1 MKKTTRTLLALL
13 AVLVLLMSLPVS
25 VFAAKGDWV
34 KLQIDLSDCPVSFSG
49 TKDCDSE
56 STPYTAQANT
66 INTIEFEVG
75 GSYDFL
81 TLTLEQD
88 STNPVR
94 EWEVNGT
101 KYDSL
106 LDYTEDENDG
116 EVIYLYIDGMS
127 LIITTEH
134 IVFEAGGDL
143 SLSTTE
149 WTIKPIVAASSEIE
163 AMVKTNDPNQG
174 SVIAVKQAAE
184 NTYELKATANPG
196 YSFDHWVAASTQEEI
211 TQNPYTVTLTASEIY
226 TAYFHEW
233 KQPAVSSDPVGLVP
247 EDVTDAVKA
256 TRKWDDT
263 WTLTAYGSELDGKH
277 YVFSYWSCDED
288 NSFKSEKNP
297 LDMVVTEDRHYVAHY
312 LPCRI
317 TGLTGISAGGSS
329 DWATTE
335 KGSRPLIAGTS
346 VKVAVQYTDNGK
358 IPHSWIKLYAGSE
371 EDIKA
376 GTAKLLAQ
384 REGQDGE
391 RDAAF
396 DERENAKL
404 TVDTWPEGVTQI
416 TAFAQT
422 DDCEAHYF
430 TIDVQT
436 APGAEG
442 IPMSYLTTPRNC
454 RTSSSDPGPYNPDIY
469 GATAVQNAETGE
481 MELYVAGIG
490 GVYQYVGSNGDTDFV
505 RMPGME
511 DLNTSGDNLALV
523 SVALGVGGTAD
534 DLTSLVKV
542 YHSLGGDQGGTVSY
556 EVRWYNAAAGKWE
569 TKNTVPS
576 DKTPSTNGAVNKVL
590 ILSSDEIWTQNAYYD
605 GVGWTLHGL
614 SFDTFEKVNSTTAYA
629 TATNGTVYKLNAER
643 NGVSDSWT
651 QVDLG
656 GKLLGS
662 RYDGALAVKL
672 TSGGY
677 AILNAGGT
685 TTATYPEIAPDIF
698 GDVWTQDGVFKPHT
712 SGASIV
718 ETVGFGGDGN
728 VYALVRGTGRNY
740 VVRADESG
748 WTLMDT
754 VEAFDVG
761 GTNEME
767 KRPTTPTYIASLG
780 EGVSLFYGSKGS
792 LYLQAQNYTVTF
804 NSNGG
809 SAVSSITGQAWS
821 SFVMPIPTKSGMS
834 FAGWYTDEGL
844 TRLYTNPVIPAANL
858 TLYAKWT
865 ETSADRWAEDREK
878 ALKQLDN
885 ALERMDK
892 GDYSDANW
900 QRVLVEYENGK
911 YAIAIADP
919 QPASEDVSVINKA
932 VQDTI
937 YAALNTAI
945 DRMNAIPVLVLPPID
960 VVVSM
965 DAQTIGLGYM
975 IKPTIVHTTKYT
987 QASVVITDMIK
998 QNIREKYGLT
1008 LDGYATY
1015 HESEPAGT
1023 YAYMNTGT
1031 TRTDFYLAQV
1041 YWPNQTNAQIAQ
1053 YILDVCGDKISE
1065 TQVESDKQGRYLG
1078 EFDYYNMSGW
1088 MYSISDWRDSET
1100 LPSFPG
1106 VGAAGWRM
1114 RDGEVMRWQFTV
1126 YGYGSDLNA
1135 DNSAWGSASITGDS
1149 GDKTALTYKIAQMR
1163 EEYKDASADKTYKSG
1178 DDKLETSRIYM
1189 NVFDDV
1195 LCDPLANQAKLDAA
1209 VADLDLVAAEL
1220 ENADALTAVTDKIL
1234 AIGTVK
1240 LENGKLVKDGEVT
1253 AESGPKIEEA
1263 RKAYDALTEEQKKL
1277 FGKAYPEY
1285 LEALEAAEKAYEQI
1299 KDTEAAKK
1307 AAAEVD
1313 AMIDALPD
1321 PDDITLRDKAAIDA
1335 AMKAYEDLSEAAKGY
1350 VKNHD
1355 KLVACKEAYDKLND
1369 KPNPPTPPTP
1379 PTPSKPATPS
1389 KPKDDKPTTGSSFTD
1404 VPAGSWYADAVNYVS
1419 DKGLMNGTS
1428 KNSFSPN
1435 ATTTRGMIVTIL
1447 ARVEGVNTNGTP
1459 WYAAGQKWA
1468 MDNGISD
1475 GTNMTGEVTREQLA
1489 AILYRYAK
1497 LKGYDTSKSNKLDS
1511 FKDADKVSS
1520 WAVEAMQWANAE
1532 SLINGKSNSMLDPQ
1546 GKATRAETA
1555 AILMR
1560 FMQNI
1565 AK

>member
-1 MKKTTRTLLALL
+1 MPTT
-13 AVLVLLMSLPVS
+13 
-25 VFAAKGDWV
+25 
-34 KLQIDLSDCPVSFSG
+34 Q
-49 TKDCDSE
+49 
-56 STPYTAQANT
+56 
-66 INTIEFEVG
+66 
-75 GSYDFL
+75 
-81 TLTLEQD
+81 
-88 STNPVR
+88 
-94 EWEVNGT
+94 WEVNGEIYSIPEGKTSFT
-101 KYDSL
+101 KDFGDPYYVTISIRPTFFRMNI
-106 LDYTEDENDG
+106 DYPGMDE
-116 EVIYLYIDGMS
+116 
-127 LIITTEH
+127 
-134 IVFEAGGDL
+134 
-143 SLSTTE
+143 E
-149 WTIKPIVAASSEIE
+149 WTVRPIVAQDGFSATVDVADKE
-163 AMVKTNDPNQG
+163 QG
-174 SVIAVKQAAE
+174 SAIAVKNATNE
-184 NTYELKATANPG
+184 FELKATANPG
-196 YSFDHWVAASTQEEI
+196 YSFDYWLVKSDSSKI
-211 TQNPYTVTLTASEIY
+211 TENPKTVTLTADETY
-226 TAYFHEW
+226 TAYFRTW
-233 KQPAVSSDPVGLVP
+233 KQATVSSEPEGLTSGT
-247 EDVTDAVKA
+247 DTDLVTAA
-256 TRKWDDT
+256 RKWDDT
-263 WTLTAYGSELDGKH
+263 WMLLANNAVLAGRN

-288 NSFKSEKNP
+288 SSFKSEKNP
-297 LDMVVTEDRHYVAHY
+297 LEVTLTEDRHYVAHY
-312 LPCRI
+312 LPWQI
-317 TGLTGISAGGSS
+317 TGISGMSAGGGS
-329 DWATTE
+329 WMAKTE
-335 KGSRPLIAGTS
+335 TGNRPLIAGTG
-346 VKVAVQYTDNGK
+346 VTVDVDYDENITDVWL
-358 IPHSWIKLYAGSE
+358 PHSTIELYSGDEAAV
-371 EDIKA
+371 KA
-376 GTAKLLAQ
+376 GTATLLAK
-384 REGQDGE
+384 REGQGD
-391 RDAAF
+391 RDRNTAF
-396 DERENAKL
+396 DGGHA
-404 TVDTWPEGVTQI
+404 TIIVDPWPADVTQI
-416 TAFAQT
+416 TAVAYT
-422 DDCEAHYF
+422 DDCDKHYC
-430 TIDVQT
+430 TLNVQT
-436 APGAEG
+436 GYGAEG
-442 IPMSYLTTPRNC
+442 LNLSYLTSPRNC
-454 RTSSSDPGPYNPDIY
+454 RTSAADPGPYNPDIY
-469 GATAVQNAETGE
+469 DAAAVQNAETGE

-490 GVYQYVGSNGDTDFV
+490 GVYQYVGSNGTTDFV

-511 DLNTSGDNLALV
+511 DLNTSGDNLSLV
-523 SVALGVGGTAD
+523 SVALGVGGTSD

-542 YHSLGGDQGGTVSY
+542 FHSLGGDQGGTVSY
-556 EVRWYNAAAGKWE
+556 EVRWYSAKEGKWI
-569 TKNTVPS
+569 TVNSLPK
-576 DKTPSTNGAVNKVL
+576 DKYPSTNGAANKVL
-590 ILSSDEIWTQNAYYD
+590 ILSSEEIWTQNAYYD
-605 GVGWTLHGL
+605 GVNWTLHGL
-614 SFDTFEKVNSTTAYA
+614 SFDTFEKVNPTTAYA

-643 NGVSDSWT
+643 SGVSDSWT
-651 QVDLG
+651 PVDLG

-677 AILNAGGT
+677 AILNADGKT
-685 TTATYPEIAPDIF
+685 AATYPEITKDIF
-698 GDVWTQDGVFKPHT
+698 GDTWTKDGVFKPATYGESFVH
-712 SGASIV
+712 
-718 ETVGFGGDGN
+718 TVGFGGDGK
-728 VYALVRGTGRNY
+728 VYALIQGSGRNY

-809 SAVSSITGQAWS
+809 SAVNSISGQAWS

-945 DRMNAIPVLVLPPID
+945 DRMNAIPVLVLPPIV

-1088 MYSISDWRDSET
+1088 MYSVSNIGDSK

-1135 DNSAWGSASITGDS
+1135 DNSEWGSTSITGDS

-1285 LEALEAAEKAYEQI
+1285 LEALEAAEKAYEQV

-1321 PDDITLRDKAAIDA
+1321 PDKITLDDKDAIDA

-1369 KPNPPTPPTP
+1369 KPNPPTPV
-1379 PTPSKPATPS
+1379 TPSKPTTPS

-1419 DKGLMNGTS
+1419 EKGLMNGTS
-1428 KNSFSPN
+1428 KNGFSPN

-1475 GTNMTGEVTREQLA
+1475 GTNMVGEVTREQLA

-1532 SLINGKSNSMLDPQ
+1532 GLINGKSNSMLDPQ

-1560 FMQNI
+1560 FMENI

>member
-1 MKKTTRTLLALL
+1 MVNACAEDVSGDNLKIIVDLRNYNGTVSGEWKDSNGNIFSIQSGMRNEILLTTDTRFSKKYKAVITLEDVTSLYDWSVIGAIDGRLKKSATQTEVVSNTVNGGKKDWSFVVLKGNQITFDLQQSDVKTLITRDNWGGRTL
-13 AVLVLLMSLPVS
+13 
-25 VFAAKGDWV
+25 
-34 KLQIDLSDCPVSFSG
+34 
-49 TKDCDSE
+49 
-56 STPYTAQANT
+56 T
-66 INTIEFEVG
+66 II
-75 GSYDFL
+75 
-81 TLTLEQD
+81 
-88 STNPVR
+88 P
-94 EWEVNGT
+94 
-101 KYDSL
+101 
-106 LDYTEDENDG
+106 
-116 EVIYLYIDGMS
+116 
-127 LIITTEH
+127 
-134 IVFEAGGDL
+134 VFEA
-143 SLSTTE
+143 STYIAE
-149 WTIKPIVAASSEIE
+149 ASSNNAE
-163 AMVKTNDPNQG
+163 MG
-174 SVIAVKQAAE
+174 SAYAYAAGTV
-184 NTYELKATANPG
+184 NTYLLYAEPKEECTFEYWLKDGEPIDNKITEQT
-196 YSFDHWVAASTQEEI
+196 HEI
-211 TQNPYTVTLTASEIY
+211 TITENSHY
-226 TAYFHEW
+226 TAYFRKAYRPEVSLSPENVASVSAEW
-233 KQPAVSSDPVGLVP
+233 VVN
-247 EDVTDAVKA
+247 
-256 TRKWDDT
+256 DT
-263 WTLTAYGSELDGKH
+263 WRLTAAASQQDYS
-277 YVFSYWSCDED
+277 FSNWSCDED
-288 NSFKSEKNP
+288 SSFRSNAQQTY
-297 LDMVVTEDRHYVAHY
+297 VTLRQDEQHYVAHY
-312 LPCRI
+312 LPYQI
-317 TGLTGISAGGSS
+317 TGISGMSAGGGS
-329 DWATTE
+329 WQAKNE
-335 KGSRPLIAGTS
+335 IGSRPLIVGTG
-346 VKVAVQYTDNGK
+346 VQVDVDYDENTTDPWL
-358 IPHSWIKLYAGSE
+358 PHSTIELYSGDEAAV
-371 EDIKA
+371 KA
-376 GTAKLLAQ
+376 GTATLLAK
-384 REGQDGE
+384 REGQGD
-391 RDAAF
+391 RDRNTAF
-396 DERENAKL
+396 DGGHATI
-404 TVDTWPEGVTQI
+404 TVDPWPADVTQI
-416 TAFAQT
+416 TAVAYT
-422 DDCEAHYF
+422 DDCDKHYC
-430 TIDVQT
+430 TLNVQT
-436 APGAEG
+436 GYGADG
-442 IPMSYLTTPRNC
+442 MDLSYLTSPRNC
-454 RTSSSDPGPYNPDIY
+454 RTSSADPGPYNPDIY
-469 GATAVQNAETGE
+469 DATAVQNAETGA

-490 GVYQYVGSNGDTDFV
+490 GVYQYVGSNGTTDFV

-511 DLNTSGDNLALV
+511 DLNVSGDTLSLV
-523 SVALGVGGTAD
+523 SVALGVGGTSD

-542 YHSLGGDQGGTVSY
+542 YHSLGGDQGGTTTY
-556 EVRWYNAAAGKWE
+556 EVRWYDAAEGKWV
-569 TKNTVPS
+569 TKNTIPK
-576 DKTPSTNGAVNKVL
+576 DKAPSTNGEANKVL

-605 GVGWTLHGL
+605 GVEWTLHGL
-614 SFDTFEKVNSTTAYA
+614 GFDTFEKVNEATAYA
-629 TATNGTVYKLNAER
+629 TATNGTVYKLNAVR
-643 NGVSDSWT
+643 SGVSDAWT

-677 AILNAGGT
+677 AILNADSST
-685 TTATYPEIAPDIF
+685 AATYPEITKDIF
-698 GDVWTQDGVFKPHT
+698 GDTWTKDGVFKPATYGESFVH
-712 SGASIV
+712 
-718 ETVGFGGDGN
+718 TVGFGGDGN
-728 VYALVRGTGRNY
+728 VYALIQGSGRNY

-767 KRPTTPTYIASLG
+767 KRPATPTYIANLG
-780 EGVSLFYGSKGS
+780 EGVSLFFGDKGS
-792 LYLQAQNYTVTF
+792 LYLHAQDFTVTF

-809 SAVSSITGQAWS
+809 SAVASITGQAWS
-821 SFVMPIPTKSGMS
+821 SFVMPIPAKSGMS
-834 FAGWYTDEGL
+834 FAGWYTDAGL
-844 TRLYTNPVIPAANL
+844 TKLYANPVIPAADL
-858 TLYAKWT
+858 VLYAKWT

-878 ALKQLDN
+878 ALEQLDK
-885 ALERMDK
+885 ALARMDEK
-892 GDYSDANW
+892 DYSEANW
-900 QRVLVEYENGK
+900 QRVLTEYENGK

-919 QPASEDVSVINKA
+919 QPASEDISAINKA

-945 DRMNAIPVLVLPPID
+945 DRMNAIPVLVLGPID

-965 DAQTIGLGYM
+965 DAQTLGLGYM

-987 QASVVITDMIK
+987 LASKVITDAIV
-998 QNIREKYGLT
+998 QNIKEKYGLD
-1008 LDGYATY
+1008 LKGYTVK
-1015 HESEPAGT
+1015 HVSEPEGN
-1023 YAYMNTGT
+1023 YAYMNTGSVLSG
-1031 TRTDFYLAQV
+1031 FYLAQV
-1041 YWPNQTNAQIAQ
+1041 YWPNQQNAKIAQ
-1053 YILDVCGDKISE
+1053 YILDVCGDKIDWD
-1065 TQVESDKQGRYLG
+1065 QVETDKTGKYLG

-1106 VGAAGWRM
+1106 VGAAGWRL

-1135 DNSAWGSASITGDS
+1135 DNSEWGSASITGDS

-1163 EEYKDASADKTYKSG
+1163 EEYKDKNGSYKAG
-1178 DDKLETSRIYM
+1178 DDELETSRIYV
-1189 NVFDDV
+1189 NVFDGV

-1220 ENADALTAVTDKIL
+1220 ANADKLTEVTDKIL

-1277 FGKAYPEY
+1277 FNKAYPEY
-1285 LEALEAAEKAYEQI
+1285 LEALEAAEKAYEQV
-1299 KDTEAAKK
+1299 KDEEAAKK

-1313 AMIDALPD
+1313 AMINALPD
-1321 PDDITLRDKAAIDA
+1321 PDDITLDDKDAIDA

-1379 PTPSKPATPS
+1379 PTPSKPTTPS

-1404 VPAGSWYADAVNYVS
+1404 VPSGSWYEDAVNYVS
-1419 DKGLMNGTS
+1419 EKGLMNGTS
-1428 KNSFSPN
+1428 KNGFSPN

-1497 LKGYDTSKSNKLDS
+1497 LKGYDTTKSNKLDS

-1532 SLINGKSNSMLDPQ
+1532 GLINGKGNSMLDPQ

-1560 FMQNI
+1560 FMENI

>member
-1 MKKTTRTLLALL
+1 MKSKR
-13 AVLVLLMSLPVS
+13 VFVLLMVIILLAAFSIPVLAYS
-25 VFAAKGDWV
+25 TTV
-34 KLQIDLSDCPVSFSG
+34 KVTLELTGYS
-49 TKDCDSE
+49 KDMTVTEKVTPDGA
-56 STPYTAQANT
+56 STTTQNSTVAANT
-66 INTIEFEVG
+66 SATWNYNADDEVILTITPSAEMP
-75 GSYDFL
+75 
-81 TLTLEQD
+81 TTQ
-88 STNPVR
+88 
-94 EWEVNGT
+94 WEVNGEIYSIPEGKTSFT
-101 KYDSL
+101 KDFGDPYYVTISIRPTFFRMNIN
-106 LDYTEDENDG
+106 YPGMDE
-116 EVIYLYIDGMS
+116 
-127 LIITTEH
+127 
-134 IVFEAGGDL
+134 
-143 SLSTTE
+143 E
-149 WTIKPIVAASSEIE
+149 WTVRPIVAQDGFSATVDVADKE
-163 AMVKTNDPNQG
+163 QG
-174 SVIAVKQAAE
+174 SAIAVKNATNE
-184 NTYELKATANPG
+184 FELKATANPG
-196 YSFDHWVAASTQEEI
+196 YSFDYWLVKSDSSKI
-211 TQNPYTVTLTASEIY
+211 TENPKTVTLTADETY
-226 TAYFHEW
+226 TAYFRTW
-233 KQPAVSSDPVGLVP
+233 KQATVSSEPEGLTSGT
-247 EDVTDAVKA
+247 DTDLVTAA
-256 TRKWDDT
+256 RKWDDT
-263 WTLTAYGSELDGKH
+263 WMLRANNAVLAGRN

-288 NSFKSEKNP
+288 SSFKSEKNP
-297 LDMVVTEDRHYVAHY
+297 LEVTLTEDRHYVAHY
-312 LPCRI
+312 LPWQI
-317 TGLTGISAGGSS
+317 TGISGMSAGGGS
-329 DWATTE
+329 WMAKTE
-335 KGSRPLIAGTS
+335 TGSRPLIAGTG
-346 VKVAVQYTDNGK
+346 VTVDVDYDENITDVWL
-358 IPHSWIKLYAGSE
+358 PHSTIELYSGDEAAV
-371 EDIKA
+371 KA
-376 GTAKLLAQ
+376 GTATLLAK
-384 REGQDGE
+384 REGQGD
-391 RDAAF
+391 RDRNTAF
-396 DERENAKL
+396 DGGHA
-404 TVDTWPEGVTQI
+404 TIIVDPWPADVTQI
-416 TAFAQT
+416 TAVAYT
-422 DDCEAHYF
+422 DDCDKHYC
-430 TIDVQT
+430 TLNVQT
-436 APGAEG
+436 GCGAEG
-442 IPMSYLTTPRNC
+442 LNLSYLTSPRNC
-454 RTSSSDPGPYNPDIY
+454 RTSAADPGPYNPDIY
-469 GATAVQNAETGE
+469 DAAAVQNAKTGE

-490 GVYQYVGSNGDTDFV
+490 GVYQYVGSNGTTDFV

-511 DLNTSGDNLALV
+511 DLNTSGDNLSLV
-523 SVALGVGGTAD
+523 SVALGVGGTSD

-542 YHSLGGDQGGTVSY
+542 FHSLGGDQGGTVSY
-556 EVRWYNAAAGKWE
+556 EVRWYSAEEGKWI
-569 TKNTVPS
+569 TVNSLPK
-576 DKTPSTNGAVNKVL
+576 DKYPSTNGAANKVL
-590 ILSSDEIWTQNAYYD
+590 ILSSEEIWTQNAYYD
-605 GVGWTLHGL
+605 GVNWTLHGL

-651 QVDLG
+651 PVDLG

-677 AILNAGGT
+677 AILNADGKT
-685 TTATYPEIAPDIF
+685 AATYPEITKDIF
-698 GDVWTQDGVFKPHT
+698 GDTWTKDGVFKPATYGESFVH
-712 SGASIV
+712 
-718 ETVGFGGDGN
+718 TVGFGGDGK
-728 VYALVRGTGRNY
+728 VYALIQGSGRNY

-767 KRPTTPTYIASLG
+767 KRPTTPTNIASLG

-809 SAVSSITGQAWS
+809 SAVNSISGQAWS
-821 SFVMPIPTKSGMS
+821 SFVMPIPTKSSMS
-834 FAGWYTDEGL
+834 FAGWYTDESL

-1065 TQVESDKQGRYLG
+1065 TQVESDKQGKYLG

-1088 MYSISDWRDSET
+1088 MYSVSNIGDSK

-1135 DNSAWGSASITGDS
+1135 DNSEWGSTSITGDS

-1189 NVFDDV
+1189 NVFDGV

-1263 RKAYDALTEEQKKL
+1263 RKAYAALNEEQKKL

-1285 LEALEAAEKAYEQI
+1285 LEALEAAEKAYEQV
-1299 KDTEAAKK
+1299 KDEEAAKA

-1321 PDDITLRDKAAIDA
+1321 PDDITLDDKDAIDA
-1335 AMKAYEDLSEAAKGY
+1335 AMKAYDDLSEAAKGY

-1369 KPNPPTPPTP
+1369 KPNPPTPV
-1379 PTPSKPATPS
+1379 TPSKPTTPS
-1389 KPKDDKPTTGSSFTD
+1389 KPKDDKPTTGASFTD
-1404 VPAGSWYADAVNYVS
+1404 VPSGSWYADAVNYVS
-1419 DKGLMNGTS
+1419 EKGLMNGTS

-1532 SLINGKSNSMLDPQ
+1532 GLINGKGNSMLDPQ

-1560 FMQNI
+1560 FMENI

>member
-1 MKKTTRTLLALL
+1 MWKRTIALLLSALLICTILPLSVYAANDPNSLTIDLTDYSEDISGQETIGGTDTTDFTIAAGKSKVFSYEYAKKSRVITLTPNAAKPVQKWDINGTEYSYTDSGGTSYYFQSDDKKVSITITATLLRFTFFNKA
-13 AVLVLLMSLPVS
+13 
-25 VFAAKGDWV
+25 
-34 KLQIDLSDCPVSFSG
+34 SG
-49 TKDCDSE
+49 H
-56 STPYTAQANT
+56 N
-66 INTIEFEVG
+66 
-75 GSYDFL
+75 
-81 TLTLEQD
+81 
-88 STNPVR
+88 
-94 EWEVNGT
+94 
-101 KYDSL
+101 
-106 LDYTEDENDG
+106 
-116 EVIYLYIDGMS
+116 
-127 LIITTEH
+127 
-134 IVFEAGGDL
+134 
-143 SLSTTE
+143 
-149 WTIKPIVAASSEIE
+149 WTIKPIETQSGFTATVEVAD
-163 AMVKTNDPNQG
+163 KTQG
-174 SVIAVKQAAE
+174 SAAKAE
-184 NTYELKATANPG
+184 KETNKFELKATAESG
-196 YSFDHWVAASTQEEI
+196 YSFDYWLVKSDGSKI
-211 TQNPYTVTLTASEIY
+211 TENPCEVTLTADEIY
-226 TAYFHEW
+226 TAYFHTW
-233 KQPAVSSDPVGLVP
+233 KQATAASEPGGLTSGT
-247 EDVTDAVKA
+247 DTDLVTA

-263 WTLTAYGSELDGKH
+263 WTLQAKGEAKLDGEK
-277 YVFSYWSCDED
+277 YVFTYWSCDED
-288 NSFKSEKNP
+288 SSFKSEENP
-297 LDMVVTEDRHYVAHY
+297 LNVTLTEDRHYVAHY
-312 LPCRI
+312 LPPQIMGI
-317 TGLTGISAGGSS
+317 TGMSAGGGS
-329 DWATTE
+329 WMAKTE
-335 KGSRPLIAGTS
+335 TGSRPLIAGTG
-346 VKVAVQYTDNGK
+346 VTVDVDYDENITDVWL
-358 IPHSWIKLYAGSE
+358 PHSTIELYSGDEAAV
-371 EDIKA
+371 KA
-376 GTAKLLAQ
+376 GTATLLAK
-384 REGQDGE
+384 REGQGD
-391 RDAAF
+391 RDRNTAF
-396 DERENAKL
+396 DGGHA
-404 TVDTWPEGVTQI
+404 TIIVDPWPADVTQI
-416 TAFAQT
+416 TAVAYT
-422 DDCEAHYF
+422 DDCDKHYC
-430 TIDVQT
+430 TLNVQT
-436 APGAEG
+436 GYGAEG
-442 IPMSYLTTPRNC
+442 LNLSYLTSPRNC
-454 RTSSSDPGPYNPDIY
+454 RTSAADPGPYNPDIY
-469 GATAVQNAETGE
+469 DAAAVQNAKTGE

-490 GVYQYVGSNGDTDFV
+490 GVYQYVGSSGTTDFV

-511 DLNTSGDNLALV
+511 DLNTSGDNLSLV
-523 SVALGVGGTAD
+523 SVALGVGGAAD

-542 YHSLGGDQGGTVSY
+542 FHSLGGDQGGTVSY
-556 EVRWYNAAAGKWE
+556 EVRWYSAEEGKWI
-569 TKNTVPS
+569 TVNSLPK
-576 DKTPSTNGAVNKVL
+576 DKYPSTNGAANKVL
-590 ILSSDEIWTQNAYYD
+590 ILSSEEIWTQNAYYD
-605 GVGWTLHGL
+605 GVNWTLHGL

-651 QVDLG
+651 PVDLG

-677 AILNAGGT
+677 AILNADGT
-685 TTATYPEIAPDIF
+685 PAATYPEITKDIF
-698 GDVWTQDGVFKPHT
+698 GDTWTKDGVFKPATYGESFVH
-712 SGASIV
+712 
-718 ETVGFGGDGN
+718 TVGFGGDGK
-728 VYALVRGTGRNY
+728 VYALIQGSGRNY

-767 KRPTTPTYIASLG
+767 KRPATPTYIANLG
-780 EGVSLFYGSKGS
+780 EGVSLFFGDKGS
-792 LYLQAQNYTVTF
+792 LYLHAQDFTVTF

-809 SAVSSITGQAWS
+809 SAVASITGQAWS

-834 FAGWYTDEGL
+834 FAGWYTDAGL
-844 TRLYTNPVIPAANL
+844 TKLYANPVIPAADL
-858 TLYAKWT
+858 VLYAKWT

-878 ALKQLDN
+878 ALKQLDD
-885 ALERMDK
+885 ALSRMEQT
-892 GDYSDANW
+892 DYSEANW

-919 QPASEDVSVINKA
+919 QPASEDVSDINKA

-945 DRMNAIPVLVLPPID
+945 DRMNAIPVLNLPPID

-987 QASVVITDMIK
+987 KASEVITDAIVENIK
-998 QNIREKYGLT
+998 TKYGLD
-1008 LDGYATY
+1008 LKGYVTK

-1023 YAYMNTGT
+1023 YAYMNTGSVLS
-1031 TRTDFYLAQV
+1031 DFYLAQV
-1041 YWPNQTNAQIAQ
+1041 YWPNQQNAKIAQ
-1053 YILDVCGDKISE
+1053 YILDVCNDKIDWD
-1065 TQVESDKQGRYLG
+1065 QVEKDKTGKYLG

-1163 EEYKDASADKTYKSG
+1163 EEYKEASADKTYKSG

-1189 NVFDDV
+1189 NVFDGV

-1285 LEALEAAEKAYEQI
+1285 LEALEAAEKAYEQV
-1299 KDTEAAKK
+1299 KDEEAAKA
-1307 AAAEVD
+1307 AAAEVE
-1313 AMIDALPD
+1313 ALIDALPD
-1321 PDDITLRDKAAIDA
+1321 PDDITFDDKDAIDA
-1335 AMKAYEDLSEAAKGY
+1335 AMKAYEDLSDTAKGY
-1350 VKNHD
+1350 VENHD

-1379 PTPSKPATPS
+1379 PTPSKPTTPS

-1404 VPAGSWYADAVNYVS
+1404 VPAGSWYEDAVNYVS
-1419 DKGLMNGTS
+1419 EKGLMNGTS
-1428 KNSFSPN
+1428 KNGFSPN

-1475 GTNMTGEVTREQLA
+1475 GTNMVGEVTREQLA

-1560 FMQNI
+1560 FMENI

>member
-1 MKKTTRTLLALL
+1 MENPHK
-13 AVLVLLMSLPVS
+13 
-25 VFAAKGDWV
+25 V
-34 KLQIDLSDCPVSFSG
+34 KL
-49 TKDCDSE
+49 
-56 STPYTAQANT
+56 
-66 INTIEFEVG
+66 
-75 GSYDFL
+75 
-81 TLTLEQD
+81 
-88 STNPVR
+88 
-94 EWEVNGT
+94 
-101 KYDSL
+101 
-106 LDYTEDENDG
+106 
-116 EVIYLYIDGMS
+116 
-127 LIITTEH
+127 TT
-134 IVFEAGGDL
+134 D
-143 SLSTTE
+143 
-149 WTIKPIVAASSEIE
+149 
-163 AMVKTNDPNQG
+163 
-174 SVIAVKQAAE
+174 
-184 NTYELKATANPG
+184 
-196 YSFDHWVAASTQEEI
+196 
-211 TQNPYTVTLTASEIY
+211 EIY
-226 TAYFHEW
+226 TVYFREW
-233 KQPAVSSDPVGLVP
+233 KQALVSSEPEGLTTSDTTPV
-247 EDVTDAVKA
+247 VTA
-256 TRKWDDT
+256 TRKLDDT
-263 WTLTAYGSELDGKH
+263 WTLAANSATDYA
-277 YVFSYWSCDED
+277 FSHWSCEED
-288 NSFKSEKNP
+288 TSFTSDRST
-297 LDMVVTEDRHYVAHY
+297 LDVTLTEDRHYVAHY
-312 LPCRI
+312 LPWQI
-317 TGLTGISAGGSS
+317 TGISGMSAGGGS
-329 DWATTE
+329 WMAKTE
-335 KGSRPLIAGTS
+335 TGNRPLIAGTG
-346 VKVAVQYTDNGK
+346 VQVDVDYDENITDVWL
-358 IPHSWIKLYAGSE
+358 PHSTIELYSGDEAAV
-371 EDIKA
+371 KA
-376 GTAKLLAQ
+376 GTATLLAK
-384 REGQDGE
+384 REGQGD
-391 RDAAF
+391 RDRNTAF
-396 DERENAKL
+396 DGGHATI
-404 TVDTWPEGVTQI
+404 TVDPWPADVTQI
-416 TAFAQT
+416 TAVAYT
-422 DDCEAHYF
+422 DDCDKHYC
-430 TIDVQT
+430 TLNVQT
-436 APGAEG
+436 GYGADG
-442 IPMSYLTTPRNC
+442 MDLSYLTSPRNC
-454 RTSSSDPGPYNPDIY
+454 RTSSADPGPYNPDIY
-469 GATAVQNAETGE
+469 DAAAVQNAETGA

-490 GVYQYVGSNGDTDFV
+490 GVYQYVGSNGTTDFV

-511 DLNTSGDNLALV
+511 DLNVSGDTLSLV
-523 SVALGVGGTAD
+523 SVALGVGGTSN

-542 YHSLGGDQGGTVSY
+542 YHSLGGDQGGTTAY
-556 EVRWYNAAAGKWE
+556 EVRWYNTAEGKWE
-569 TKNTVPS
+569 TKNTIPK
-576 DKTPSTNGAVNKVL
+576 DKAPSTNGEANKVL

-605 GVGWTLHGL
+605 GVKWTLHGL
-614 SFDTFEKVNSTTAYA
+614 GFDTFEKVNSTTAYA
-629 TATNGTVYKLNAER
+629 TATNGTVYKLNAVR
-643 NGVSDSWT
+643 SGISDAWT

-656 GKLLGS
+656 GKLLSS

-677 AILNAGGT
+677 AILNADGT
-685 TTATYPEIAPDIF
+685 TAATYPEITKDIF
-698 GDVWTQDGVFKPHT
+698 GDTWTKDGVFKPATYSESFVH
-712 SGASIV
+712 
-718 ETVGFGGDGN
+718 TVGFGGDGK
-728 VYALVRGTGRNY
+728 VYALIQGSGRNY

-754 VEAFDVG
+754 VEAFDLG

-780 EGVSLFYGSKGS
+780 EGVSLLFGDKGS
-792 LYLQAQNYTVTF
+792 LYLHAQDYTVTF

-809 SAVSSITGQAWS
+809 SAVNSISGQAWS

-1031 TRTDFYLAQV
+1031 TRADFYLAQV

-1065 TQVESDKQGRYLG
+1065 TQVESDKQGKYLG

-1088 MYSISDWRDSET
+1088 MYSVSNIGDSK

-1135 DNSAWGSASITGDS
+1135 DNSEWGSASITRDS

-1189 NVFDDV
+1189 NVFDGV

-1234 AIGTVK
+1234 AMGTVK

-1285 LEALEAAEKAYEQI
+1285 LEALETAEKAYEQI

-1307 AAAEVD
+1307 AAAEVE

-1321 PDDITLRDKAAIDA
+1321 PDKITLRDKAAIDA
-1335 AMKAYEDLSEAAKGY
+1335 AMKAYDDLSEAAKGY
-1350 VKNHD
+1350 VENHN

-1379 PTPSKPATPS
+1379 PTPSKPTTPS

-1404 VPAGSWYADAVNYVS
+1404 VPSGSWYADAANYVS
-1419 DKGLMNGTS
+1419 EKGLMNGTS
-1428 KNSFSPN
+1428 KNGFSPN

-1475 GTNMTGEVTREQLA
+1475 GTNMVGEVTREQLA

-1520 WAVEAMQWANAE
+1520 WGVEAMQWANAE

-1560 FMQNI
+1560 FMENI

>member
-1 MKKTTRTLLALL
+1 MWKRAISLIL
-13 AVLVLLMSLPVS
+13 AVLLICTIFPLSAYAANDPNSLT
-25 VFAAKGDWV
+25 
-34 KLQIDLSDCPVSFSG
+34 IDLTGYSEDISG
-49 TKDCDSE
+49 KETIGGTNTTDFTIAAGETKV
-56 STPYTAQANT
+56 
-66 INTIEFEVG
+66 F
-75 GSYDFL
+75 SYDYDKKKAREIRLTPDTAKPVQKWDINGSEYSYTDSGGTSYYFQSDDNKVSIQITATFL
-81 TLTLEQD
+81 SFTFYKRA
-88 STNPVR
+88 SGHN
-94 EWEVNGT
+94 
-101 KYDSL
+101 
-106 LDYTEDENDG
+106 
-116 EVIYLYIDGMS
+116 
-127 LIITTEH
+127 
-134 IVFEAGGDL
+134 
-143 SLSTTE
+143 
-149 WTIKPIVAASSEIE
+149 WTIKPIGTQSGFTATVDVAD
-163 AMVKTNDPNQG
+163 KTQG
-174 SVIAVKQAAE
+174 SATKVEKATSE
-184 NTYELKATANPG
+184 FELRATANLG
-196 YSFDHWVAASTQEEI
+196 YSFDYWLVKSDNSKI
-211 TQNPYTVTLTASEIY
+211 TENPHTVKLTADETY
-226 TAYFHEW
+226 TAYFREW
-233 KQPAVSSDPVGLVP
+233 KQATVSSEPEGLTSGT
-247 EDVTDAVKA
+247 DTDLVTA

-263 WTLTAYGSELDGKH
+263 WALEAKDEATLDGEK
-277 YVFSYWSCDED
+277 YVFTYWSCDEEP
-288 NSFKSEKNP
+288 SFKSDNFK
-297 LDMVVTEDRHYVAHY
+297 LDVTLTENRSYVAHY
-312 LPCRI
+312 LPPQIMDI
-317 TGLTGISAGGSS
+317 TGMSAGGGS
-329 DWATTE
+329 WMAKTE
-335 KGSRPLIAGTS
+335 EGSRPLIAGTS
-346 VKVAVQYTDNGK
+346 VTVAVEYDENVSDVSL
-358 IPHSWIKLYAGSE
+358 PHSTIELYSGDEAAV
-371 EDIKA
+371 KA
-376 GTAKLLAQ
+376 GTATLLAK
-384 REGQDGE
+384 REGEGDTVRE
-391 RDAAF
+391 TAF
-396 DERENAKL
+396 DGGRATIN
-404 TVDTWPEGVTQI
+404 VDPWPVDVTQI
-416 TAFAQT
+416 TAVAYT
-422 DDCEAHYF
+422 DDCDKHYC
-430 TIDVQT
+430 TLNVQT
-436 APGAEG
+436 GYGAEG
-442 IPMSYLTTPRNC
+442 LNLSYLTSPRNC
-454 RTSSSDPGPYNPDIY
+454 RTSSADPGPYNPDIY
-469 GATAVQNAETGE
+469 DATAVQNAETGA

-490 GVYQYVGSNGDTDFV
+490 GVYQYVGSNGTTDFV
-505 RMPGME
+505 RMAGME
-511 DLNTSGDNLALV
+511 DLNVSGDTLSLV
-523 SVALGVGGTAD
+523 SVALGVGGTSD

-542 YHSLGGDQGGTVSY
+542 YHSLGGDQGGTTSY
-556 EVRWYNAAAGKWE
+556 EVRWYNTAEGKWE
-569 TKNTVPS
+569 TKNTIPK
-576 DKTPSTNGAVNKVL
+576 DKAPSTNGEANKVL

-605 GVGWTLHGL
+605 GVEWTLHGL
-614 SFDTFEKVNSTTAYA
+614 DFDTFEKVNSTTAYA
-629 TATNGTVYKLNAER
+629 TATNGTVYKLNAVR
-643 NGVSDSWT
+643 SGVSDSWT

-677 AILNAGGT
+677 AILNADGT
-685 TTATYPEIAPDIF
+685 TAATYPEVTKEIF
-698 GDVWTQDGVFKPHT
+698 GDTWTMNGVFKPG
-712 SGASIV
+712 SYGESIV
-718 ETVGFGGDGN
+718 HTVGFGGDGKT
-728 VYALVRGTGRNY
+728 YALVHGSGRNY
-740 VVRADESG
+740 LVRADADG

-780 EGVSLFYGSKGS
+780 EGVSLLFGDKGS
-792 LYLQAQNYTVTF
+792 LYLHAQDYTVTF

-809 SAVSSITGQAWS
+809 SAVSSISGQAWS

-844 TRLYTNPVIPAANL
+844 TKLYTNPVIPAANL

-865 ETSADRWAEDREK
+865 DASADRWAEDREK
-878 ALKQLDN
+878 ALEQLDK
-885 ALERMDK
+885 ALARMDEK
-892 GDYSDANW
+892 DYSEANW
-900 QRVLVEYENGK
+900 QRVLTEYENGK

-919 QPASEDVSVINKA
+919 QPASEDISAINKA

-945 DRMNAIPVLVLPPID
+945 DRMNAIPVLVLGPID

-965 DAQTIGLGYM
+965 DAQTLGLGYM

-987 QASVVITDMIK
+987 LASKVITDAIV
-998 QNIREKYGLT
+998 QNIKEKYGLD
-1008 LDGYATY
+1008 LKGYTVK
-1015 HESEPAGT
+1015 HVSEPEGN
-1023 YAYMNTGT
+1023 YAYMNTGSVLSG
-1031 TRTDFYLAQV
+1031 FYLAQV
-1041 YWPNQTNAQIAQ
+1041 YWPNQQNAKIAQ
-1053 YILDVCGDKISE
+1053 YILDVCGDKIDWD
-1065 TQVESDKQGRYLG
+1065 QVETDKTGKYLG

-1088 MYSISDWRDSET
+1088 MYSISDINDSET

-1163 EEYKDASADKTYKSG
+1163 EEYKDKNGSYKAG
-1178 DDKLETSRIYM
+1178 DDELETSRIYV
-1189 NVFDDV
+1189 NVFDGV

-1220 ENADALTAVTDKIL
+1220 ANADKLTEVTDKIL

-1285 LEALEAAEKAYEQI
+1285 LEALEAAEKAYEQV
-1299 KDTEAAKK
+1299 KDEEAAKK

-1313 AMIDALPD
+1313 AMINALPD
-1321 PDDITLRDKAAIDA
+1321 PDDITLDDKDAIDA

-1379 PTPSKPATPS
+1379 PTPSKPTTPS

-1404 VPAGSWYADAVNYVS
+1404 VPAGSWYADAVKYVS
-1419 DKGLMNGTS
+1419 EKGLMNGTS
-1428 KNSFSPN
+1428 RNGFSPN

-1475 GTNMTGEVTREQLA
+1475 GTNMVGEVTREQLA

-1511 FKDADKVSS
+1511 FKDAGKVSS

-1532 SLINGKSNSMLDPQ
+1532 GLINGKGNSMLDPQ

-1560 FMQNI
+1560 FMENI

>member
-1 MKKTTRTLLALL
+1 MKSKRVFLLLMVIILLAAFSIPVL
-13 AVLVLLMSLPVS
+13 AYSTT
-25 VFAAKGDWV
+25 V
-34 KLQIDLSDCPVSFSG
+34 KVTLELTGYS
-49 TKDCDSE
+49 KDMTVTEKVTPDGA
-56 STPYTAQANT
+56 STTTQNSTVAANT
-66 INTIEFEVG
+66 SATWNYNADDEVILTITPSAEMP
-75 GSYDFL
+75 
-81 TLTLEQD
+81 TTQ
-88 STNPVR
+88 
-94 EWEVNGT
+94 WEVNGEIYSIPEGKTSFT
-101 KYDSL
+101 KDFGDPYYVTISIRPTFFRMNI
-106 LDYTEDENDG
+106 DYPGMDE
-116 EVIYLYIDGMS
+116 
-127 LIITTEH
+127 
-134 IVFEAGGDL
+134 
-143 SLSTTE
+143 E
-149 WTIKPIVAASSEIE
+149 WTVRPIVAQDGFSATVDVADKE
-163 AMVKTNDPNQG
+163 QG
-174 SVIAVKQAAE
+174 SAIAVKNATNE
-184 NTYELKATANPG
+184 FELKATANPG
-196 YSFDHWVAASTQEEI
+196 YSFDYWLVKSDSSKI
-211 TQNPYTVTLTASEIY
+211 TENPKTVTLTADETY
-226 TAYFHEW
+226 TAYFRTW
-233 KQPAVSSDPVGLVP
+233 KQATVSSEPEGLTSGT
-247 EDVTDAVKA
+247 DTDLVTAA
-256 TRKWDDT
+256 RKWDDK
-263 WTLTAYGSELDGKH
+263 WMLRANNAVLAGRN

-288 NSFKSEKNP
+288 SSFKSEKNP
-297 LDMVVTEDRHYVAHY
+297 LEVTLTEDRHYVAHY
-312 LPCRI
+312 LPWQI
-317 TGLTGISAGGSS
+317 TGISGMSAGGGS
-329 DWATTE
+329 WMAKTE
-335 KGSRPLIAGTS
+335 TGSRPLIAGTG
-346 VKVAVQYTDNGK
+346 VTVDVDYDENITDVWL
-358 IPHSWIKLYAGSE
+358 PHSTIELYSGDEAAV
-371 EDIKA
+371 KA
-376 GTAKLLAQ
+376 GTATLLAK
-384 REGQDGE
+384 REGQGD
-391 RDAAF
+391 RDRNTAF
-396 DERENAKL
+396 DGGHA
-404 TVDTWPEGVTQI
+404 TIIVDPWPADVTQI
-416 TAFAQT
+416 TAVAYT
-422 DDCEAHYF
+422 DDCDKHYC
-430 TIDVQT
+430 TLNVQT
-436 APGAEG
+436 GYGAEG
-442 IPMSYLTTPRNC
+442 LNLSYLTSPRNC
-454 RTSSSDPGPYNPDIY
+454 RTSAADPGPYNPDIY
-469 GATAVQNAETGE
+469 DAAAVQNAKTGE

-490 GVYQYVGSNGDTDFV
+490 GVYQYVGSSGTTDFV

-511 DLNTSGDNLALV
+511 DLNTSGDNLSLV
-523 SVALGVGGTAD
+523 SVALGVGGAAD

-542 YHSLGGDQGGTVSY
+542 FHSLGGDQGGTVSY
-556 EVRWYNAAAGKWE
+556 EVRWYSAEEGKWI
-569 TKNTVPS
+569 TVNSLPK
-576 DKTPSTNGAVNKVL
+576 DKYPSTNGAANKVL
-590 ILSSDEIWTQNAYYD
+590 ILSSEEILTQNAYYD
-605 GVGWTLHGL
+605 GVNWTLHGL

-651 QVDLG
+651 PVDLG

-677 AILNAGGT
+677 AILNADGT
-685 TTATYPEIAPDIF
+685 TAATYPEITKDIF
-698 GDVWTQDGVFKPHT
+698 GDTWTKDGVFKPATYGESFVH
-712 SGASIV
+712 
-718 ETVGFGGDGN
+718 TVGFGGDGK
-728 VYALVRGTGRNY
+728 VYALIQGSGRNY

-809 SAVSSITGQAWS
+809 SAVNSISGQAWS

-919 QPASEDVSVINKA
+919 KPASEDVSVINKA

-1015 HESEPAGT
+1015 HESEPVGT

-1065 TQVESDKQGRYLG
+1065 TQVESDKQGKYLG

-1088 MYSISDWRDSET
+1088 MYSVSNIGDSK

-1135 DNSAWGSASITGDS
+1135 DNSEWGSTSITGDS

-1220 ENADALTAVTDKIL
+1220 ANADKLTEVTDKIL

-1285 LEALEAAEKAYEQI
+1285 LEALETAEKAYEQI

-1321 PDDITLRDKAAIDA
+1321 PDKITLDDKDAIDA
-1335 AMKAYEDLSEAAKGY
+1335 AMKAYDDLSEAAKGY

-1369 KPNPPTPPTP
+1369 KPNPPTPV
-1379 PTPSKPATPS
+1379 TPSKPTTPS

-1404 VPAGSWYADAVNYVS
+1404 VPSGSWYEDAVNYVS
-1419 DKGLMNGTS
+1419 EKGLMNGTS
-1428 KNSFSPN
+1428 KNGFSPN

-1447 ARVEGVNTNGTP
+1447 ARVEGVNTNGTS

-1532 SLINGKSNSMLDPQ
+1532 SLINGKSNSMLDPR

-1560 FMQNI
+1560 FMENI

>member
-1 MKKTTRTLLALL
+1 MKSKRVFLLLMVIILLAAFSIPVL
-13 AVLVLLMSLPVS
+13 AYSTT
-25 VFAAKGDWV
+25 V
-34 KLQIDLSDCPVSFSG
+34 KVTLELTGYS
-49 TKDCDSE
+49 KDMTVTEKVTPDGA
-56 STPYTAQANT
+56 STTTQNSTVAANT
-66 INTIEFEVG
+66 SATWNYNADDEVILTITPSAEMP
-75 GSYDFL
+75 
-81 TLTLEQD
+81 TTQ
-88 STNPVR
+88 
-94 EWEVNGT
+94 WEVNGEIYSIPEGKTSFT
-101 KYDSL
+101 KDFGDPYYVTISIRPTFFRMNI
-106 LDYTEDENDG
+106 DYPGMDE
-116 EVIYLYIDGMS
+116 
-127 LIITTEH
+127 
-134 IVFEAGGDL
+134 
-143 SLSTTE
+143 E
-149 WTIKPIVAASSEIE
+149 WTVRPIVAQDGFSATVDVADKE
-163 AMVKTNDPNQG
+163 QG
-174 SVIAVKQAAE
+174 SAIAVKNATNE
-184 NTYELKATANPG
+184 FELKATANPG
-196 YSFDHWVAASTQEEI
+196 YSFDYWLVKSDSSKI
-211 TQNPYTVTLTASEIY
+211 TENPKTVTLTADETY
-226 TAYFHEW
+226 TAYFRTW
-233 KQPAVSSDPVGLVP
+233 KQATVSSEPEGLTSGT
-247 EDVTDAVKA
+247 DTDLVTAA
-256 TRKWDDT
+256 RKWDDK
-263 WTLTAYGSELDGKH
+263 WMLRANNAVLAGRN

-288 NSFKSEKNP
+288 SSFKSEKNP
-297 LDMVVTEDRHYVAHY
+297 LEVTLTEDRHYVAHY
-312 LPCRI
+312 LPWQI
-317 TGLTGISAGGSS
+317 TGISGMSAGGGS
-329 DWATTE
+329 WMAKTE
-335 KGSRPLIAGTS
+335 TGSRPLIAGTG
-346 VKVAVQYTDNGK
+346 VTVDVDYDENITDVWL
-358 IPHSWIKLYAGSE
+358 PHSTIELYSGDEAAV
-371 EDIKA
+371 KA
-376 GTAKLLAQ
+376 GTATLLAK
-384 REGQDGE
+384 REGQGD
-391 RDAAF
+391 RDRNTAF
-396 DERENAKL
+396 DGGHA
-404 TVDTWPEGVTQI
+404 TIIVDPWPADVTQI
-416 TAFAQT
+416 TAVAYT
-422 DDCEAHYF
+422 DDCDKHYC
-430 TIDVQT
+430 TLNVQT
-436 APGAEG
+436 GYGAEG
-442 IPMSYLTTPRNC
+442 LNLSYLTSPRNC
-454 RTSSSDPGPYNPDIY
+454 RTSAADPGPYNPDIY
-469 GATAVQNAETGE
+469 DAAAVQNAKTGE

-490 GVYQYVGSNGDTDFV
+490 GVYQYVGSNGTTDFV

-511 DLNTSGDNLALV
+511 DLNTSGDNLSLV

-542 YHSLGGDQGGTVSY
+542 FHALGGDQGGTVSY
-556 EVRWYNAAAGKWE
+556 EVRWYSAEEGKWI
-569 TKNTVPS
+569 TVNSLPK
-576 DKTPSTNGAVNKVL
+576 DKYPSTNGAANKVL
-590 ILSSDEIWTQNAYYD
+590 ILSSEEIWTQNAYYD
-605 GVGWTLHGL
+605 GVNWTLHGL

-651 QVDLG
+651 PVDLG

-677 AILNAGGT
+677 AILNADGKT
-685 TTATYPEIAPDIF
+685 AATYPEITKDIF
-698 GDVWTQDGVFKPHT
+698 GDTWTKDGVFKPATHGE
-712 SGASIV
+712 SFV
-718 ETVGFGGDGN
+718 HTVGFGGDGKG
-728 VYALVRGTGRNY
+728 YALIQGSGRNY

-809 SAVSSITGQAWS
+809 SAVNSISGQAWS

-1088 MYSISDWRDSET
+1088 MYSISNINDDE

-1135 DNSAWGSASITGDS
+1135 DNSEWGSTSITGDS

-1189 NVFDDV
+1189 NVFDGV

-1220 ENADALTAVTDKIL
+1220 ANADALTAVTDKIL

-1285 LEALEAAEKAYEQI
+1285 LEALETAEKAYEQI
-1299 KDTEAAKK
+1299 KDTEAAKA
-1307 AAAEVD
+1307 AAAEVE

-1321 PDDITLRDKAAIDA
+1321 PDKITLRDKAAIDA

-1369 KPNPPTPPTP
+1369 KPNPPTPV
-1379 PTPSKPATPS
+1379 TPSKPTTPS
-1389 KPKDDKPTTGSSFTD
+1389 KPKDDKPTTGASFTD
-1404 VPAGSWYADAVNYVS
+1404 VPSGSWYADAVNYVS

-1428 KNSFSPN
+1428 KNGFSPN

-1447 ARVEGVNTNGTP
+1447 ARVEGINTNGTP

-1468 MDNGISD
+1468 MENGISD

-1532 SLINGKSNSMLDPQ
+1532 GLINGKGNSMLDPQ

-1560 FMQNI
+1560 FMENI

>member
-1 MKKTTRTLLALL
+1 MVNACAEDVSGDNLKIIVDLRNYNGTVSGEWKDSNGNIFSIQSGMRNEILLTTDTRFSKKYKAVITLEDVTSLYDWSVIGAIDGRLKKSATQTEVVSNTVNGGKKDWSFVVLKVNQITFDLQQSDVKTLITRDNWGGRTL
-13 AVLVLLMSLPVS
+13 
-25 VFAAKGDWV
+25 
-34 KLQIDLSDCPVSFSG
+34 
-49 TKDCDSE
+49 
-56 STPYTAQANT
+56 T
-66 INTIEFEVG
+66 II
-75 GSYDFL
+75 
-81 TLTLEQD
+81 
-88 STNPVR
+88 P
-94 EWEVNGT
+94 
-101 KYDSL
+101 
-106 LDYTEDENDG
+106 
-116 EVIYLYIDGMS
+116 
-127 LIITTEH
+127 
-134 IVFEAGGDL
+134 VFEA
-143 SLSTTE
+143 STYIAE
-149 WTIKPIVAASSEIE
+149 ASSNNAE
-163 AMVKTNDPNQG
+163 MG
-174 SVIAVKQAAE
+174 SAYAYAAGTV
-184 NTYELKATANPG
+184 NTYLLYAEPKEECTFEYWLKDGEPIDNKITEQT
-196 YSFDHWVAASTQEEI
+196 HEI
-211 TQNPYTVTLTASEIY
+211 TITENSHY
-226 TAYFHEW
+226 TAYFRKAYRPEVSLSPENVASVSAEW
-233 KQPAVSSDPVGLVP
+233 VVN
-247 EDVTDAVKA
+247 
-256 TRKWDDT
+256 DT
-263 WTLTAYGSELDGKH
+263 WRLTAAASQQDYS
-277 YVFSYWSCDED
+277 FSNWSCDED
-288 NSFKSEKNP
+288 SSFRSNAQQTY
-297 LDMVVTEDRHYVAHY
+297 VTLRQDEQHYVAHY
-312 LPCRI
+312 LPYQI
-317 TGLTGISAGGSS
+317 TGISGMSAGGGS
-329 DWATTE
+329 WQAKNE
-335 KGSRPLIAGTS
+335 IGSRPLIVGTG
-346 VKVAVQYTDNGK
+346 VQVDVDYDENTTDPWL
-358 IPHSWIKLYAGSE
+358 PHSTIELYSGDEAAV
-371 EDIKA
+371 KA
-376 GTAKLLAQ
+376 GTATLLAK
-384 REGQDGE
+384 REGQGD
-391 RDAAF
+391 RDRNTAF
-396 DERENAKL
+396 DGGHATI
-404 TVDTWPEGVTQI
+404 TVDPWPADVTQI
-416 TAFAQT
+416 TAVAYT
-422 DDCEAHYF
+422 DDCDKHYC
-430 TIDVQT
+430 TLNVQT
-436 APGAEG
+436 GYGADG
-442 IPMSYLTTPRNC
+442 MDLSYLTSPRNC
-454 RTSSSDPGPYNPDIY
+454 RTSSADPGPYNPDIY
-469 GATAVQNAETGE
+469 DATAVQNAETGA

-490 GVYQYVGSNGDTDFV
+490 GVYQYVGSNGTTDFV

-511 DLNTSGDNLALV
+511 DLNVSGDTLSLV
-523 SVALGVGGTAD
+523 SVALGVGGTSD

-542 YHSLGGDQGGTVSY
+542 YHSLGGDQGGTTTY
-556 EVRWYNAAAGKWE
+556 EVRWYDAAEGKWV
-569 TKNTVPS
+569 TKNTIPK
-576 DKTPSTNGAVNKVL
+576 DKAPSTNGEANKVL

-605 GVGWTLHGL
+605 GVEWTLHGL
-614 SFDTFEKVNSTTAYA
+614 GFDTFEKVNEATAYA
-629 TATNGTVYKLNAER
+629 TATNGTVYKLNAVR
-643 NGVSDSWT
+643 SGVSDAWT

-677 AILNAGGT
+677 AILNADSST
-685 TTATYPEIAPDIF
+685 AATYPEITKDIF
-698 GDVWTQDGVFKPHT
+698 GDTWTKDGVFKPATYGESFVH
-712 SGASIV
+712 
-718 ETVGFGGDGN
+718 TVGFGGDGN
-728 VYALVRGTGRNY
+728 VYALIQGSGRNY

-767 KRPTTPTYIASLG
+767 KRPATPTYIANLG
-780 EGVSLFYGSKGS
+780 EGVSLFFGDKGS
-792 LYLQAQNYTVTF
+792 LYLHAQDFTVTF

-809 SAVSSITGQAWS
+809 SAVASITGQAWS
-821 SFVMPIPTKSGMS
+821 SFVMPIPAKSGMS
-834 FAGWYTDEGL
+834 FAGWYTDAGL
-844 TRLYTNPVIPAANL
+844 TKLYANPVIPAADL
-858 TLYAKWT
+858 VLYAKWT

-878 ALKQLDN
+878 ALKQLDD
-885 ALERMDK
+885 ALSRMEQT
-892 GDYSDANW
+892 DYSEANW

-919 QPASEDVSVINKA
+919 QPASEDVSDINKA

-945 DRMNAIPVLVLPPID
+945 DRMNAIPVLNLPPID

-987 QASVVITDMIK
+987 KASEVITDAIVENIK
-998 QNIREKYGLT
+998 TKYGLD
-1008 LDGYATY
+1008 LKGYVTK

-1023 YAYMNTGT
+1023 YAYMNTGSVLS
-1031 TRTDFYLAQV
+1031 DFYLAQV
-1041 YWPNQTNAQIAQ
+1041 YWPNQTNAKIAQ

-1065 TQVESDKQGRYLG
+1065 TQVENDKQGKYLG

-1088 MYSISDWRDSET
+1088 MYSISNIGDSK

-1106 VGAAGWRM
+1106 VGAAGWRL

-1126 YGYGSDLNA
+1126 YGYGADLNA
-1135 DNSAWGSASITGDS
+1135 DNSAWGQESITGDS

-1163 EEYKDASADKTYKSG
+1163 EEYKDASTDKTYKAG
-1178 DDKLETSRIYM
+1178 DDVLETSRIYM

-1234 AIGTVK
+1234 AMGTVK

-1263 RKAYDALTEEQKKL
+1263 RKAYAALNEEQKKL
-1277 FGKAYPEY
+1277 FSKAYPEY
-1285 LEALEAAEKAYEQI
+1285 LEALEAAEKAYEQV
-1299 KDTEAAKK
+1299 KDTEAAKA

-1321 PDDITLRDKAAIDA
+1321 PEDITLDDKDAIDA
-1335 AMKAYEDLSEAAKGY
+1335 AMKAYDDLSDAAKGY
-1350 VKNHD
+1350 VENHD

-1379 PTPSKPATPS
+1379 PTPSKPTTPS
-1389 KPKDDKPTTGSSFTD
+1389 KPKDDKPTTGSSFMD
-1404 VPAGSWYADAVNYVS
+1404 VPSGSWYADAVNYVS
-1419 DKGLMNGTS
+1419 EKGLMNGTS
-1428 KNSFSPN
+1428 KNGFSPN

-1475 GTNMTGEVTREQLA
+1475 GTNMVGEVTREQLA

-1532 SLINGKSNSMLDPQ
+1532 GLINGKSNNLLDPQ

-1560 FMQNI
+1560 FMENI

>member
-1 MKKTTRTLLALL
+1 MNI
-13 AVLVLLMSLPVS
+13 VDVEV
-25 VFAAKGDWV
+25 
-34 KLQIDLSDCPVSFSG
+34 SG
-49 TKDCDSE
+49 TPSSGVWVIKPVVAS
-56 STPYTAQANT
+56 A
-66 INTIEFEVG
+66 EFVA
-75 GSYDFL
+75 
-81 TLTLEQD
+81 
-88 STNPVR
+88 
-94 EWEVNGT
+94 
-101 KYDSL
+101 
-106 LDYTEDENDG
+106 
-116 EVIYLYIDGMS
+116 
-127 LIITTEH
+127 TTETSDPEKGT
-134 IVFEAGGDL
+134 VGAE
-143 SLSTTE
+143 
-149 WTIKPIVAASSEIE
+149 IKETNIYEIT
-163 AMVKTNDPNQG
+163 ARVVSGFSFDYWLVKSDG
-174 SVIAVKQAAE
+174 SKIAE
-184 NTYELKATANPG
+184 N
-196 YSFDHWVAASTQEEI
+196 
-211 TQNPYTVTLTASEIY
+211 PYKVTLTADETY
-226 TAYFHEW
+226 TAYFREW
-233 KQPAVSSDPVGLVP
+233 KQATVSSNPEGLTQNNG
-247 EDVTDAVKA
+247 TDAV
-256 TRKWDDT
+256 TTVRKWDDT
-263 WTLTAYGSELDGKH
+263 WTLTANRAVLDGRN
-277 YVFSYWSCDED
+277 YAFSYWSCDED
-288 NSFKSEKNP
+288 SSFKSEKNP
-297 LDMVVTEDRHYVAHY
+297 LDVALTEDRHYVAHY
-312 LPCRI
+312 LPWQI
-317 TGLTGISAGGSS
+317 TGISGMSAGGGS
-329 DWATTE
+329 WMAKTE
-335 KGSRPLIAGTS
+335 TGSRPLIAGTG
-346 VKVAVQYTDNGK
+346 VTVDVDYDENITDVWL
-358 IPHSWIKLYAGSE
+358 PHSTIELYSGDEAAV
-371 EDIKA
+371 KA
-376 GTAKLLAQ
+376 GTATPLAK
-384 REGQDGE
+384 REGQGD
-391 RDAAF
+391 RDRNTAF
-396 DERENAKL
+396 DSGHA
-404 TVDTWPEGVTQI
+404 TIIVDPWPADVTQI
-416 TAFAQT
+416 TAVAYT
-422 DDCEAHYF
+422 DDCDKHYC
-430 TIDVQT
+430 TLSVQT
-436 APGAEG
+436 GYGAEG
-442 IPMSYLTTPRNC
+442 LNLSYLTSPRNC
-454 RTSSSDPGPYNPDIY
+454 RTSSADPGPYNPDIY
-469 GATAVQNAETGE
+469 DATAVQNAETGA

-490 GVYQYVGSNGDTDFV
+490 GVYQYVGSNGTTDFV

-511 DLNTSGDNLALV
+511 DLNVSGDTLSLV
-523 SVALGVGGTAD
+523 SVALGVGGTSD

-542 YHSLGGDQGGTVSY
+542 YHSLGGDQGGTTTY
-556 EVRWYNAAAGKWE
+556 EVRWYNTAEGKWE
-569 TKNTVPS
+569 TKNTIPK
-576 DKTPSTNGAVNKVL
+576 DKAPSTNGEANKVL
-590 ILSSDEIWTQNAYYD
+590 VLSSGEIWTQNAYYN
-605 GVGWTLHGL
+605 GVEWTLHGL
-614 SFDTFEKVNSTTAYA
+614 SFDTFEKVNETTAYA
-629 TATNGTVYKLNAER
+629 TATNGTVYKLNAVR
-643 NGVSDSWT
+643 SGISDAWT

-662 RYDGALAVKL
+662 RYDGALAVHL

-677 AILNAGGT
+677 AILNADGST
-685 TTATYPEIAPDIF
+685 AATYPEITKDIF
-698 GDVWTQDGVFKPHT
+698 GDTWTKDGVFKPATYGESFVH
-712 SGASIV
+712 
-718 ETVGFGGDGN
+718 TVGFGGDGK
-728 VYALVRGTGRNY
+728 VYALIQGSGRNY

-767 KRPTTPTYIASLG
+767 KRPATPTYIANLG
-780 EGVSLFYGSKGS
+780 EGVSLFFGDKGS
-792 LYLQAQNYTVTF
+792 LYLHAQDFTVTF

-809 SAVSSITGQAWS
+809 SAVASITGQAWS

-834 FAGWYTDEGL
+834 FAGWYTDAGL
-844 TRLYTNPVIPAANL
+844 TKLYANPVIPAADL
-858 TLYAKWT
+858 VLYAKWT

-878 ALKQLDN
+878 ALKQLDD
-885 ALERMDK
+885 ALSRMEQT
-892 GDYSDANW
+892 DYSEANW

-919 QPASEDVSVINKA
+919 QPASEDVSDINKA

-945 DRMNAIPVLVLPPID
+945 DRMNAIPVLNLPPID

-987 QASVVITDMIK
+987 KASEVITDAIVENIK
-998 QNIREKYGLT
+998 TKYGLD
-1008 LDGYATY
+1008 LKGYVTK

-1023 YAYMNTGT
+1023 YAYMNTGSVLS
-1031 TRTDFYLAQV
+1031 DFYLAQV
-1041 YWPNQTNAQIAQ
+1041 YWPNQTNAKIAQ

-1065 TQVESDKQGRYLG
+1065 TQVENDKQGKYLG

-1088 MYSISDWRDSET
+1088 MYSISNIGDSK

-1106 VGAAGWRM
+1106 VGAAGWRL

-1135 DNSAWGSASITGDS
+1135 DNSEWGSASITGDS

-1163 EEYKDASADKTYKSG
+1163 EEYKDKNGSYKAG
-1178 DDKLETSRIYM
+1178 DDELETSRIYV
-1189 NVFDDV
+1189 NVFDGV

-1234 AIGTVK
+1234 AMGTVK

-1263 RKAYDALTEEQKKL
+1263 RKAYDALNEEQKKL

-1285 LEALEAAEKAYEQI
+1285 LEALEAAKKAYEQI

-1313 AMIDALPD
+1313 AMINALPD
-1321 PDDITLRDKAAIDA
+1321 PDDITLDDKDAIDA

-1350 VKNHD
+1350 VENHN

-1379 PTPSKPATPS
+1379 PTPSKPTTPS

-1404 VPAGSWYADAVNYVS
+1404 VPSGSWYADAVNYVS
-1419 DKGLMNGTS
+1419 EKGLMNGTS
-1428 KNSFSPN
+1428 KNGFSPN

-1497 LKGYDTSKSNKLDS
+1497 LKGYDTTKSNKLDS

-1532 SLINGKSNSMLDPQ
+1532 RLINGKSNSMLDPQ

-1560 FMQNI
+1560 FMENI

>member
-1 MKKTTRTLLALL
+1 MWKRAISLIL
-13 AVLVLLMSLPVS
+13 AVLLICTIFPLSAHAANDPNSLT
-25 VFAAKGDWV
+25 
-34 KLQIDLSDCPVSFSG
+34 IDLTGYSEDISG
-49 TKDCDSE
+49 KETIGGTNTTDFTIAAGETKV
-56 STPYTAQANT
+56 
-66 INTIEFEVG
+66 F
-75 GSYDFL
+75 SYDYDKKKAREIRLTPDTAKPVQKWDINGSEYSYTDSGGTSYYFQSDDNKVSIQITATFL
-81 TLTLEQD
+81 SFTFYKRA
-88 STNPVR
+88 SGHN
-94 EWEVNGT
+94 
-101 KYDSL
+101 
-106 LDYTEDENDG
+106 
-116 EVIYLYIDGMS
+116 
-127 LIITTEH
+127 
-134 IVFEAGGDL
+134 
-143 SLSTTE
+143 
-149 WTIKPIVAASSEIE
+149 WTIKPIGTQSGFTATVDVAD
-163 AMVKTNDPNQG
+163 KTQG
-174 SVIAVKQAAE
+174 SATKVEKATSE
-184 NTYELKATANPG
+184 FELRATANLG
-196 YSFDHWVAASTQEEI
+196 YSFDYWLVKSDNSKI
-211 TQNPYTVTLTASEIY
+211 TENPHTVKLTADETY
-226 TAYFHEW
+226 TAYFREW
-233 KQPAVSSDPVGLVP
+233 KQATVSSEPEGLTSGT
-247 EDVTDAVKA
+247 DTDLVTA

-263 WTLTAYGSELDGKH
+263 WALEAKDEATLDGEK
-277 YVFSYWSCDED
+277 YVFTYWSCDEEP
-288 NSFKSEKNP
+288 SFKSDNFK
-297 LDMVVTEDRHYVAHY
+297 LDVTLTENRSYVAHY
-312 LPCRI
+312 LPPQIMDI
-317 TGLTGISAGGSS
+317 TGMSAGGGS
-329 DWATTE
+329 WMAKTE
-335 KGSRPLIAGTS
+335 EGSRPLIAGTS
-346 VKVAVQYTDNGK
+346 VTVAVEYDENVSDVSL
-358 IPHSWIKLYAGSE
+358 PHSTIELYSGDEAAV
-371 EDIKA
+371 KA
-376 GTAKLLAQ
+376 GTATLLAK
-384 REGQDGE
+384 REGEGDTVRE
-391 RDAAF
+391 TAF
-396 DERENAKL
+396 DGGRATIN
-404 TVDTWPEGVTQI
+404 VDPWPVDVTQI
-416 TAFAQT
+416 TAVAYT
-422 DDCEAHYF
+422 DDCDKHYC
-430 TIDVQT
+430 TLNVQT
-436 APGAEG
+436 GYGAEG
-442 IPMSYLTTPRNC
+442 LNLSYLTSPRNC
-454 RTSSSDPGPYNPDIY
+454 RTSSADPGPYNPDIY
-469 GATAVQNAETGE
+469 DATAVQNAETGA

-490 GVYQYVGSNGDTDFV
+490 GVYQYVGSNGTTDFV
-505 RMPGME
+505 RMAGME
-511 DLNTSGDNLALV
+511 DLNVSGDTLSLV
-523 SVALGVGGTAD
+523 SVALGVGGTSD

-542 YHSLGGDQGGTVSY
+542 YHSLGGDQGGTTSY
-556 EVRWYNAAAGKWE
+556 EVRWYNTAEGKWE
-569 TKNTVPS
+569 TKNTIPK
-576 DKTPSTNGAVNKVL
+576 DKAPSTNGEANKVL

-605 GVGWTLHGL
+605 GVEWTLHGL
-614 SFDTFEKVNSTTAYA
+614 DFDTFEKVNSTTAYA
-629 TATNGTVYKLNAER
+629 TATNGTVYKLNAVR
-643 NGVSDSWT
+643 SGVSDSWT

-677 AILNAGGT
+677 AILNADGT
-685 TTATYPEIAPDIF
+685 TAATYPEITKEIF
-698 GDVWTQDGVFKPHT
+698 GDTWTMNGVFKPG
-712 SGASIV
+712 SYGESIV
-718 ETVGFGGDGN
+718 HTVGFGGDGKT
-728 VYALVRGTGRNY
+728 YALVQGSGRNY
-740 VVRADESG
+740 LVRADADG

-809 SAVSSITGQAWS
+809 SAVSSISGQAWS

-844 TRLYTNPVIPAANL
+844 TKLYTNPVIPAANL

-865 ETSADRWAEDREK
+865 DASADRWAEDREK
-878 ALKQLDN
+878 ALEQLDK
-885 ALERMDK
+885 ALARMDEK
-892 GDYSDANW
+892 DYSEANW
-900 QRVLVEYENGK
+900 QRVLTEYENGK

-919 QPASEDVSVINKA
+919 QPASEDISAINKA

-945 DRMNAIPVLVLPPID
+945 DRMNAIPVLVLGPID

-965 DAQTIGLGYM
+965 DAQTLGLGYM

-987 QASVVITDMIK
+987 LASKVITDAIV
-998 QNIREKYGLT
+998 QNIKEKYGLD
-1008 LDGYATY
+1008 LKGYTVK
-1015 HESEPAGT
+1015 HVSEPEGN
-1023 YAYMNTGT
+1023 YAYMNTGSVLSG
-1031 TRTDFYLAQV
+1031 FYLAQV
-1041 YWPNQTNAQIAQ
+1041 YWPNQQNAKIAQ
-1053 YILDVCGDKISE
+1053 YILDVCGDKIDWD
-1065 TQVESDKQGRYLG
+1065 QVETDKTGKYLG

-1106 VGAAGWRM
+1106 VGAAGWRL

-1135 DNSAWGSASITGDS
+1135 DNSEWGSASITGDS

-1163 EEYKDASADKTYKSG
+1163 EEYKDKNGSYKAG
-1178 DDKLETSRIYM
+1178 DDELETSRIYV
-1189 NVFDDV
+1189 NVFDGV

-1220 ENADALTAVTDKIL
+1220 ANADKLTEVTDKIL

-1285 LEALEAAEKAYEQI
+1285 LEALEAAEKAYEQV
-1299 KDTEAAKK
+1299 KDEEAAKK

-1313 AMIDALPD
+1313 AMINALPD
-1321 PDDITLRDKAAIDA
+1321 PDDITLDDKDAIDA

-1379 PTPSKPATPS
+1379 PTPSKPTTPS

-1404 VPAGSWYADAVNYVS
+1404 VPSGSWYEDAVNYVS
-1419 DKGLMNGTS
+1419 EKGLMNGTS
-1428 KNSFSPN
+1428 KNGFSPN

-1497 LKGYDTSKSNKLDS
+1497 LKGYDTTKSNKLDS

-1532 SLINGKSNSMLDPQ
+1532 RLINGKSNSMLDPQ

-1560 FMQNI
+1560 FMENI

>member
-1 MKKTTRTLLALL
+1 MPTT
-13 AVLVLLMSLPVS
+13 
-25 VFAAKGDWV
+25 
-34 KLQIDLSDCPVSFSG
+34 Q
-49 TKDCDSE
+49 
-56 STPYTAQANT
+56 
-66 INTIEFEVG
+66 
-75 GSYDFL
+75 
-81 TLTLEQD
+81 
-88 STNPVR
+88 
-94 EWEVNGT
+94 WEVNGEIYSIPEGKTSFT
-101 KYDSL
+101 KDFGDPYYVTISIRPTFFRMNI
-106 LDYTEDENDG
+106 DYPGMDE
-116 EVIYLYIDGMS
+116 
-127 LIITTEH
+127 
-134 IVFEAGGDL
+134 
-143 SLSTTE
+143 E
-149 WTIKPIVAASSEIE
+149 WTVRPIVAQDGFSATVDVADKE
-163 AMVKTNDPNQG
+163 QG
-174 SVIAVKQAAE
+174 SAIAVKNATNE
-184 NTYELKATANPG
+184 FELKATANPG
-196 YSFDHWVAASTQEEI
+196 YSFDYWLVKSDSSKI
-211 TQNPYTVTLTASEIY
+211 TENPKTVTLTADETY
-226 TAYFHEW
+226 TAYFRTW
-233 KQPAVSSDPVGLVP
+233 KQATVSSEPEGLTSGT
-247 EDVTDAVKA
+247 DTDLVTAA
-256 TRKWDDT
+256 RKWDDT
-263 WTLTAYGSELDGKH
+263 WMLRANNAVLAGRN

-288 NSFKSEKNP
+288 SSFKSEKNP
-297 LDMVVTEDRHYVAHY
+297 LEVTLTEDRHYVAHY
-312 LPCRI
+312 LPWQI
-317 TGLTGISAGGSS
+317 TGISGMSAGGGS
-329 DWATTE
+329 WMAKTE
-335 KGSRPLIAGTS
+335 TGSRPLIAGTG
-346 VKVAVQYTDNGK
+346 VTVDVDYDENITDVWL
-358 IPHSWIKLYAGSE
+358 PHSTIELYSGDEAAV
-371 EDIKA
+371 KA
-376 GTAKLLAQ
+376 GTATLLAK
-384 REGQDGE
+384 REGQGD
-391 RDAAF
+391 RDRNTAF
-396 DERENAKL
+396 DGGHATI
-404 TVDTWPEGVTQI
+404 TVDPWPADVTQI
-416 TAFAQT
+416 TAVAYT
-422 DDCEAHYF
+422 DDCDKHYC
-430 TIDVQT
+430 TLNVQT
-436 APGAEG
+436 GYGAEG
-442 IPMSYLTTPRNC
+442 LNLSYLTSPRNC
-454 RTSSSDPGPYNPDIY
+454 RTSAADPGPYNPDIY
-469 GATAVQNAETGE
+469 DAAAVQNAKTGA

-490 GVYQYVGSNGDTDFV
+490 GVYQYVGSNGTTDFV

-511 DLNTSGDNLALV
+511 DLNVSGDTLSLV
-523 SVALGVGGTAD
+523 SVALGVGGTSD

-542 YHSLGGDQGGTVSY
+542 YHSLGGDQGGTTTY
-556 EVRWYNAAAGKWE
+556 EVRWYNTAEGKWE
-569 TKNTVPS
+569 TKNTIPK
-576 DKTPSTNGAVNKVL
+576 DKAPSTNGEANKVL
-590 ILSSDEIWTQNAYYD
+590 VLSSDEIWTQNAYYN
-605 GVGWTLHGL
+605 GVEWTLHGL
-614 SFDTFEKVNSTTAYA
+614 SFDTFEKVNETTAYA
-629 TATNGTVYKLNAER
+629 TATNGTVYKLNAVR
-643 NGVSDSWT
+643 SGISDAWT
-651 QVDLG
+651 PVDLG

-677 AILNAGGT
+677 AILNADGT
-685 TTATYPEIAPDIF
+685 TAATYPEITKDIF
-698 GDVWTQDGVFKPHT
+698 GDTWTKDGVFKPATYGESFVH
-712 SGASIV
+712 
-718 ETVGFGGDGN
+718 TVGFGGDGK
-728 VYALVRGTGRNY
+728 VYALIQGSGRNY

-809 SAVSSITGQAWS
+809 SAVNSISGQAWS

-965 DAQTIGLGYM
+965 DAQTLGLGYM

-1031 TRTDFYLAQV
+1031 TRADFYLAQV

-1065 TQVESDKQGRYLG
+1065 TQVESDKQGKYLG

-1088 MYSISDWRDSET
+1088 MYSVSNIGDSK

-1135 DNSAWGSASITGDS
+1135 DNSEWGSTSITGDS

-1285 LEALEAAEKAYEQI
+1285 LEALEAAEKAYEQV

-1321 PDDITLRDKAAIDA
+1321 PDKITLDDKDAIDA

-1350 VKNHD
+1350 VKNHN

-1369 KPNPPTPPTP
+1369 KPNPPTPV
-1379 PTPSKPATPS
+1379 TPSKPTTPS
-1389 KPKDDKPTTGSSFTD
+1389 KPKDDKPTTGASFTD
-1404 VPAGSWYADAVNYVS
+1404 VPSGSWYADAVNYVS
-1419 DKGLMNGTS
+1419 EKGLMNGTS
-1428 KNSFSPN
+1428 KNGFSPN

-1475 GTNMTGEVTREQLA
+1475 GTNMVGEVTREQLA

-1532 SLINGKSNSMLDPQ
+1532 GLINGKSNSMLDPQ

-1560 FMQNI
+1560 FMENI

>member
-1 MKKTTRTLLALL
+1 MKSKRVFLLLMVIILLAAFSIPVL
-13 AVLVLLMSLPVS
+13 AYSTT
-25 VFAAKGDWV
+25 V
-34 KLQIDLSDCPVSFSG
+34 KVTLELTGYS
-49 TKDCDSE
+49 KDMTVTEKVTPDGA
-56 STPYTAQANT
+56 STTTQNSTVAANT
-66 INTIEFEVG
+66 SATWNYNADDEVILTITPSAEMP
-75 GSYDFL
+75 
-81 TLTLEQD
+81 TTQ
-88 STNPVR
+88 
-94 EWEVNGT
+94 WEVNGEIYSIPEGKTSFT
-101 KYDSL
+101 KDFGDPYYVTISIRPTFFRMNI
-106 LDYTEDENDG
+106 DYPGMDE
-116 EVIYLYIDGMS
+116 
-127 LIITTEH
+127 
-134 IVFEAGGDL
+134 
-143 SLSTTE
+143 E
-149 WTIKPIVAASSEIE
+149 WTVRPIVAQDGFSATVDVADKE
-163 AMVKTNDPNQG
+163 QG
-174 SVIAVKQAAE
+174 SAIAVKNATNE
-184 NTYELKATANPG
+184 FELKATANPG
-196 YSFDHWVAASTQEEI
+196 YSFDYWLVKSDSSKI
-211 TQNPYTVTLTASEIY
+211 TENPKTVTLTADETY
-226 TAYFHEW
+226 TAYFRTW
-233 KQPAVSSDPVGLVP
+233 KQATVSSEPEGLTSGT
-247 EDVTDAVKA
+247 DTDLVTAA
-256 TRKWDDT
+256 RKWDDT
-263 WTLTAYGSELDGKH
+263 WMLRANNAVLAGRN

-288 NSFKSEKNP
+288 SSFKSEKNP
-297 LDMVVTEDRHYVAHY
+297 LEVTLTEDRHYVAHY
-312 LPCRI
+312 LPWQI
-317 TGLTGISAGGSS
+317 TGISGMSAGGGS
-329 DWATTE
+329 WMAKTE
-335 KGSRPLIAGTS
+335 TGSRPLIAGTG
-346 VKVAVQYTDNGK
+346 VTVDVDYDENITDVWL
-358 IPHSWIKLYAGSE
+358 PHSTIELYSGDEAAV
-371 EDIKA
+371 KA
-376 GTAKLLAQ
+376 GTATLLAK
-384 REGQDGE
+384 REGQGD
-391 RDAAF
+391 RDRNTAF
-396 DERENAKL
+396 DGGHA
-404 TVDTWPEGVTQI
+404 TIIVDPWPADVTQI
-416 TAFAQT
+416 TAVAYT
-422 DDCEAHYF
+422 DNCDKHYC
-430 TIDVQT
+430 TLNVQT
-436 APGAEG
+436 GYGAEG
-442 IPMSYLTTPRNC
+442 LNLSYLTSPRNC
-454 RTSSSDPGPYNPDIY
+454 RTSAADPGPYNPDIY
-469 GATAVQNAETGE
+469 DAAAVQNAKTGE

-490 GVYQYVGSNGDTDFV
+490 GVYQYVGSNGTTDFV

-511 DLNTSGDNLALV
+511 DLNTSGDNLSLV

-542 YHSLGGDQGGTVSY
+542 FHALGGDQGGTVSY
-556 EVRWYNAAAGKWE
+556 EVRWYSAEEGKWI
-569 TKNTVPS
+569 TVNSLPK
-576 DKTPSTNGAVNKVL
+576 DKYPSTNGAANKVL
-590 ILSSDEIWTQNAYYD
+590 ILSSEEIWTQNAYYD
-605 GVGWTLHGL
+605 GVNWTLHGL

-651 QVDLG
+651 PVDLG

-677 AILNAGGT
+677 AILNADGT
-685 TTATYPEIAPDIF
+685 TAATYPEITKDIF
-698 GDVWTQDGVFKPHT
+698 GDTWTKDGVFKPATYGESFVH
-712 SGASIV
+712 
-718 ETVGFGGDGN
+718 TVGFGGDGK
-728 VYALVRGTGRNY
+728 VYALIQGSGRNY

-767 KRPTTPTYIASLG
+767 KRPTTPTNIASLG

-809 SAVSSITGQAWS
+809 SAVNSISGQAWS

-844 TRLYTNPVIPAANL
+844 TKLYTNPVIPAANL

-919 QPASEDVSVINKA
+919 KPASEDVSVINKA

-1065 TQVESDKQGRYLG
+1065 TQVESDKQGKYLG

-1088 MYSISDWRDSET
+1088 MYSVSNIGDSK

-1106 VGAAGWRM
+1106 VGAAGWRL

-1135 DNSAWGSASITGDS
+1135 DNSEWGSTSITGDS

-1189 NVFDDV
+1189 NVFDGV

-1285 LEALEAAEKAYEQI
+1285 LEALEAAEKAYEQV

-1321 PDDITLRDKAAIDA
+1321 PDKITLDDKDAIDA

-1369 KPNPPTPPTP
+1369 KPNPPTPV
-1379 PTPSKPATPS
+1379 TPSKPTTPS

-1404 VPAGSWYADAVNYVS
+1404 VPAGSWYADAVKYVS
-1419 DKGLMNGTS
+1419 EKGLMNGTS
-1428 KNSFSPN
+1428 RNGFSPN

-1475 GTNMTGEVTREQLA
+1475 GTNMVGEVTREQLA

-1511 FKDADKVSS
+1511 FKDAGKVSS

-1532 SLINGKSNSMLDPQ
+1532 GLINGKSNSMLDPQ

-1560 FMQNI
+1560 FMENI

>member
-1 MKKTTRTLLALL
+1 M
-13 AVLVLLMSLPVS
+13 V
-25 VFAAKGDWV
+25 
-34 KLQIDLSDCPVSFSG
+34 IDLSACKAADITVSSVTVADKNG
-49 TKDCDSE
+49 K
-56 STPYTAQANT
+56 NT
-66 INTIEFEVG
+66 ITAGAKNQFVYAAPATAKAIITVEFAASKTVTNWDINGETCENRGSLNSYKLDGYYLRAALFASKLILTVNKKSQAGTWTITPNFA
-75 GSYDFL
+75 GSGNQYSA
-81 TLTLEQD
+81 TVISND
-88 STNPVR
+88 SSK
-94 EWEVNGT
+94 GT
-101 KYDSL
+101 AAA
-106 LDYTEDENDG
+106 TP
-116 EVIYLYIDGMS
+116 IDG
-127 LIITTEH
+127 
-134 IVFEAGGDL
+134 
-143 SLSTTE
+143 
-149 WTIKPIVAASSEIE
+149 
-163 AMVKTNDPNQG
+163 Q
-174 SVIAVKQAAE
+174 E
-184 NTYELKATANPG
+184 NTYKLTAMASSG
-196 YSFDHWVAASTQEEI
+196 YSLDYWLEESTKQQIEE
-211 TQNPYTVTLTASEIY
+211 NPYTVTLTANETY
-226 TAYFHEW
+226 TAYFREW
-233 KQPAVSSDPVGLVP
+233 KRATVSSDPDGATTATGKTA
-247 EDVTDAVKA
+247 VTA
-256 TRKWDDT
+256 TRKLDDT
-263 WTLTAYGSELDGKH
+263 WTLDALAIADHT
-277 YVFSYWSCDED
+277 FSYWSCDED
-288 NSFKSEKNP
+288 ASFTSDKST
-297 LDMVVTEDRHYVAHY
+297 LDVTLTEDRHFVAHY
-312 LPCRI
+312 LPWQI
-317 TGLTGISAGGSS
+317 TGIKSVRAGGSS
-329 DWATTE
+329 TTPAAE
-335 KGSRPLIAGTS
+335 AGSKPLIVGTG
-346 VKVAVQYTDNGK
+346 VDVYIEIQQNGSL
-358 IPHSWIKLYAGSE
+358 PRSWIQLYEGSE
-371 EDIKA
+371 AEVKA
-376 GTAKLLAQ
+376 GTAKLLGQ
-384 REGQDGE
+384 REGEDGQ
-391 RDAAF
+391 RDSAF
-396 DERENAKL
+396 EGRPVIR
-404 TVDTWPEGVTQI
+404 VDPWPADVTQL
-416 TAFAQT
+416 TAVAYT
-422 DDCEAHYF
+422 EGCEKHYS
-430 TIDVQT
+430 TINVQT
-436 APGAEG
+436 TSGADG
-442 IPMSYLTTPRNC
+442 LDLSYLTSPRNSV
-454 RTSSSDPGPYNPDIY
+454 TSATELDPVGPDIY
-469 GATAVQNAETGE
+469 GAAAVQNAETGE

-490 GVYQYVGSNGDTDFV
+490 GVYQYVGSSGTTDFV

-511 DLNTSGDNLALV
+511 DLNTSGDNLSLV

-542 YHSLGGDQGGTVSY
+542 FHALGGDQGGTVSY

-569 TKNTVPS
+569 PKNTVPS

-643 NGVSDSWT
+643 RGVSDSWT

-656 GKLLGS
+656 GNLLGS

-672 TSGGY
+672 TNGGY

-685 TTATYPEIAPDIF
+685 TIATYPEIAPDIF

-780 EGVSLFYGSKGS
+780 EGVSLLFGDKGS
-792 LYLQAQNYTVTF
+792 LYLHAQDYTVTF

-809 SAVSSITGQAWS
+809 SAVSPITGQAWS

-1065 TQVESDKQGRYLG
+1065 TQVESDKQGKYLG

-1088 MYSISDWRDSET
+1088 MYSVSNIGDSK

-1135 DNSAWGSASITGDS
+1135 DNSEWGSSSITGDS

-1189 NVFDDV
+1189 NVFDGV

-1209 VADLDLVAAEL
+1209 VEDLDLVAAEL
-1220 ENADALTAVTDKIL
+1220 ANADALTEVTDKIL
-1234 AIGTVK
+1234 AMGTVK

-1285 LEALEAAEKAYEQI
+1285 LEALETAEKAYEQI
-1299 KDTEAAKK
+1299 KDTEAAKA

-1321 PDDITLRDKAAIDA
+1321 PDDITLDDKDAIDA

-1350 VKNHD
+1350 VKNHN

-1369 KPNPPTPPTP
+1369 KPNPPTPV
-1379 PTPSKPATPS
+1379 TPSKPTTPS

-1404 VPAGSWYADAVNYVS
+1404 VPSGSWYADAVNYVS
-1419 DKGLMNGTS
+1419 EKGLMNGTS

-1435 ATTTRGMIVTIL
+1435 APTTRGMIVTIL

-1560 FMQNI
+1560 FMENI

>member
-1 MKKTTRTLLALL
+1 MWNRAISLILTVLLICTILPLSAYAANDPNSLTIDLTDYPEDISGTEDIDSVVTDFTITAGSKKTFSYDYAKITRIIKLTPSAEK
-13 AVLVLLMSLPVS
+13 PVQKWDINGTEYS
-25 VFAAKGDWV
+25 YADSGKDWYY
-34 KLQIDLSDCPVSFSG
+34 IDLTNKFSVKI
-49 TKDCDSE
+49 TQ
-56 STPYTAQANT
+56 TY
-66 INTIEFEVG
+66 IE
-75 GSYDFL
+75 
-81 TLTLEQD
+81 
-88 STNPVR
+88 
-94 EWEVNGT
+94 
-101 KYDSL
+101 
-106 LDYTEDENDG
+106 
-116 EVIYLYIDGMS
+116 
-127 LIITTEH
+127 
-134 IVFEAGGDL
+134 L
-143 SLSTTE
+143 SLGKKASGE
-149 WTIKPIVAASSEIE
+149 NWTIKPIGTQTGFKATAEVADE
-163 AMVKTNDPNQG
+163 TQG
-174 SVIAVKQAAE
+174 SAIAAE
-184 NTYELKATANPG
+184 IATNEFELKATANPG
-196 YSFDHWVAASTQEEI
+196 YSFDYWLVKSDSSKI
-211 TQNPYTVTLTASEIY
+211 TENPKTVTLTADETY
-226 TAYFHEW
+226 TAYFREW
-233 KQPAVSSDPVGLVP
+233 KQATVSSELEGLTSGS
-247 EDVTDAVKA
+247 DTDLA
-256 TRKWDDT
+256 TAARKWDDT
-263 WTLTAYGSELDGKH
+263 WTLTAKSGVRLDDKE
-277 YVFSYWSCDED
+277 YVFTYWSCDQD
-288 NSFKSEKNP
+288 PSFKSERRQF
-297 LDMVVTEDRHYVAHY
+297 DVTLTENRSYVAHY
-312 LPCRI
+312 LPPQI
-317 TGLTGISAGGSS
+317 TGITGISAGGSS

-335 KGSRPLIAGTS
+335 KGSRPLITGTS
-346 VKVAVQYTDNGK
+346 VKIAVQYTDNGN

-371 EDIKA
+371 AEVKA
-376 GTAKLLAQ
+376 GTATLLTQ
-384 REGQDGE
+384 REGEDSE
-391 RDAAF
+391 RDSAF
-396 DERENAKL
+396 DESGNAKL
-404 TVDTWPEGVTQI
+404 TVDLWPEGVTQI

-430 TIDVQT
+430 TIDVET
-436 APGAEG
+436 APGADG
-442 IPMSYLTTPRNC
+442 LDLSYLTSPRNSV
-454 RTSSSDPGPYNPDIY
+454 TSATELDPVGPDIY
-469 GATAVQNAETGE
+469 GAAAVQNAETGE

-490 GVYQYVGSNGDTDFV
+490 GVYQYVGSNGTTDFV

-511 DLNTSGDNLALV
+511 DLNTSGDNLSLV
-523 SVALGVGGTAD
+523 SVALGVGGTSD

-542 YHSLGGDQGGTVSY
+542 FHSLGGDQGGTVSY
-556 EVRWYNAAAGKWE
+556 EVRWYSAEEGKWI
-569 TKNTVPS
+569 TVNSLPK
-576 DKTPSTNGAVNKVL
+576 DKYPSTNGAANKVL
-590 ILSSDEIWTQNAYYD
+590 ILSSEEIWTQNAYYD

-643 NGVSDSWT
+643 SGVSDSWT

-740 VVRADESG
+740 VVRADGES

-767 KRPTTPTYIASLG
+767 KRPTTPTHIASLG

-809 SAVSSITGQAWS
+809 CAVSPISGQAWS

-878 ALKQLDN
+878 ALEQLDK
-885 ALERMDK
+885 ALARMDK
-892 GDYSDANW
+892 NDYSEANW
-900 QRVLVEYENGK
+900 QRVLTEYENGK

-1088 MYSISDWRDSET
+1088 MYSVSNIGDSK

-1135 DNSAWGSASITGDS
+1135 DNSEWGSASITGDS

-1163 EEYKDASADKTYKSG
+1163 EEYKDKNGSYKAG
-1178 DDKLETSRIYM
+1178 DDELETSRIYV
-1189 NVFDDV
+1189 NVFDGV

-1220 ENADALTAVTDKIL
+1220 ANADKLTEVTDKIL

-1263 RKAYDALTEEQKKL
+1263 RKAYAALNEEQKKL

-1285 LEALEAAEKAYEQI
+1285 LEALEAAEKAYEQV
-1299 KDTEAAKK
+1299 KDTEAAKA

-1321 PDDITLRDKAAIDA
+1321 PEDITLDDKDAIDA

-1350 VKNHD
+1350 VENHN

-1379 PTPSKPATPS
+1379 PTPSKPTTPS
-1389 KPKDDKPTTGSSFTD
+1389 KPKDDKPTTGASFTD
-1404 VPAGSWYADAVNYVS
+1404 VPAGSWYEDAVNYVS
-1419 DKGLMNGTS
+1419 EKGLMNGTS
-1428 KNSFSPN
+1428 KNGFSPN

-1468 MDNGISD
+1468 MENGISD

-1511 FKDADKVSS
+1511 FKDADRVSS

-1560 FMQNI
+1560 FMENI

>member
-1 MKKTTRTLLALL
+1 MVNAYAEDVSGDNLKIIVDLRNYNGTVSGEWKDINGNVFSIQSGMRNEILLTSDTRFSKKYTVTITLEGVTDLHDWSVIGAIDGRLKKSTTQTEVVSNTVNGRKDWSFVVLKGNQITFDLPQRAVKTLITRDNWGGRTL
-13 AVLVLLMSLPVS
+13 
-25 VFAAKGDWV
+25 
-34 KLQIDLSDCPVSFSG
+34 
-49 TKDCDSE
+49 
-56 STPYTAQANT
+56 T
-66 INTIEFEVG
+66 II
-75 GSYDFL
+75 
-81 TLTLEQD
+81 
-88 STNPVR
+88 P
-94 EWEVNGT
+94 
-101 KYDSL
+101 
-106 LDYTEDENDG
+106 
-116 EVIYLYIDGMS
+116 
-127 LIITTEH
+127 
-134 IVFEAGGDL
+134 VFEA
-143 SLSTTE
+143 STYTAE
-149 WTIKPIVAASSEIE
+149 ASSNNAE
-163 AMVKTNDPNQG
+163 MG
-174 SVIAVKQAAE
+174 SAYAYAAGTV
-184 NTYELKATANPG
+184 NTYLLYAEPKEGYTFEYWLKDGAPDNKITEQT
-196 YSFDHWVAASTQEEI
+196 HEI
-211 TQNPYTVTLTASEIY
+211 TITENSHY
-226 TAYFHEW
+226 TAYFRKAYRPVVLSSPENVASVSAEW
-233 KQPAVSSDPVGLVP
+233 VVN
-247 EDVTDAVKA
+247 
-256 TRKWDDT
+256 DT
-263 WTLTAYGSELDGKH
+263 WRLTAATSQQDYS
-277 YVFSYWSCDED
+277 FSNWSCEED
-288 NSFKSEKNP
+288 SSFSSNEKQTY
-297 LDMVVTEDRHYVAHY
+297 VTLKQDGQHYVAHY
-312 LPCRI
+312 LPWQI
-317 TGLTGISAGGSS
+317 TGISGMSAGGGS
-329 DWATTE
+329 WMAKTE
-335 KGSRPLIAGTS
+335 TGSRPLIAGTG
-346 VKVAVQYTDNGK
+346 VQVDVDYDANIGDVSL
-358 IPHSWIKLYAGSE
+358 PHSTIEVYSGD
-371 EDIKA
+371 EDAVKA
-376 GTAKLLAQ
+376 GTATLLAK
-384 REGQDGE
+384 REGQGD
-391 RDAAF
+391 RDRNTAF
-396 DERENAKL
+396 DGGHA
-404 TVDTWPEGVTQI
+404 TIIVDPWPADVTQI
-416 TAFAQT
+416 TAVAYT
-422 DDCEAHYF
+422 DGCDRHYC
-430 TIDVQT
+430 TLNVQT
-436 APGAEG
+436 RYGAKG
-442 IPMSYLTTPRNC
+442 LNLSYLTSPRNC
-454 RTSSSDPGPYNPDIY
+454 RTSAADPGPYNPDIY
-469 GATAVQNAETGE
+469 DAAAVQNAETGA

-490 GVYQYVGSNGDTDFV
+490 GVYQYVGSSGTTDFV
-505 RMPGME
+505 RVPGME

-523 SVALGVGGTAD
+523 SVALGVGGTSD

-542 YHSLGGDQGGTVSY
+542 YHAAGGDQGGTVSY
-556 EVRWYNAAAGKWE
+556 EVRWYNAAEGKWE
-569 TKNTVPS
+569 TKNVLKK
-576 DKTPSTNGAVNKVL
+576 DKYPSTNGDINKVL
-590 ILSSDEIWTQNAYYD
+590 ILSSDEIWTENAYYD
-605 GVGWTLHGL
+605 GDAWTLHGL
-614 SFDTFEKVNSTTAYA
+614 SFDTFEKVNETTAYA
-629 TATNGTVYKLNAER
+629 TATNGTVYKLNDVR
-643 NGVSDSWT
+643 SGISDAWS

-677 AILNAGGT
+677 AILNADGT
-685 TTATYPEIAPDIF
+685 TAATYPEITKEIF
-698 GDVWTQDGVFKPHT
+698 GDTWTMNGVYKPG
-712 SGASIV
+712 SYGESIV
-718 ETVGFGGDGN
+718 RTVGFGGDGK
-728 VYALVRGTGRNY
+728 VYALVQGSGRNY
-740 VVRADESG
+740 LVRADGSE

-754 VEAFDVG
+754 VDAFDIG
-761 GTNEME
+761 GTNETE

-780 EGVSLFYGSKGS
+780 EGVSLLFGDKGS
-792 LYLQAQNYTVTF
+792 LYLHAQEYTVTF

-809 SAVSSITGQAWS
+809 SAVSPITGQAWS
-821 SFVMPIPTKSGMS
+821 SFVMPVPTKSGMI

-844 TRLYTNPVIPAANL
+844 TKLYANPVIPAANL

-865 ETSADRWAEDREK
+865 DKTSDRWAEDREK
-878 ALKQLDN
+878 ALEQLDK
-885 ALERMDK
+885 ALARMDK
-892 GDYSDANW
+892 NDYSDANW
-900 QRVLVEYENGK
+900 QRVLTEYENGK

-919 QPASEDVSVINKA
+919 QPASDSVSDINKA

-937 YAALNTAI
+937 YEALNTAI
-945 DRMNAIPVLVLPPID
+945 DRMNAIPVLVLGPID

-965 DAQTIGLGYM
+965 DAQTLGLGYM

-987 QASVVITDMIK
+987 LASTVITDAIV
-998 QNIREKYGLT
+998 QNIKEKYGLDLKGFT
-1008 LDGYATY
+1008 VK
-1015 HESEPAGT
+1015 HVSEPT
-1023 YAYMNTGT
+1023 ENYAYMNTGSVLNG
-1031 TRTDFYLAQV
+1031 FYLAQV
-1041 YWPNQTNAQIAQ
+1041 YWPNQQNAKIAQ
-1053 YILDVCGDKISE
+1053 YILDVCNDKIDWD
-1065 TQVESDKQGRYLG
+1065 QVEKDKTGKYLG

-1106 VGAAGWRM
+1106 VGAAGWRL

-1135 DNSAWGSASITGDS
+1135 DNSEWGSTSITGDS

-1189 NVFDDV
+1189 NVFDGV

-1263 RKAYDALTEEQKKL
+1263 RKAYEALTEEQKKL

-1321 PDDITLRDKAAIDA
+1321 PDDITLDDKDAIDA
-1335 AMKAYEDLSEAAKGY
+1335 AMKAYDDLSEAAKGY

-1369 KPNPPTPPTP
+1369 KPNPPTPV
-1379 PTPSKPATPS
+1379 TPSKPTTPS
-1389 KPKDDKPTTGSSFTD
+1389 KPKDDKPTTGASFTD
-1404 VPAGSWYADAVNYVS
+1404 VPSGSWYADAVNYVS
-1419 DKGLMNGTS
+1419 EKGLMNGTS

-1475 GTNMTGEVTREQLA
+1475 GTNMIGEVTREQLA

-1560 FMQNI
+1560 FMENI

>member
-1 MKKTTRTLLALL
+1 MPTT
-13 AVLVLLMSLPVS
+13 
-25 VFAAKGDWV
+25 
-34 KLQIDLSDCPVSFSG
+34 Q
-49 TKDCDSE
+49 
-56 STPYTAQANT
+56 
-66 INTIEFEVG
+66 
-75 GSYDFL
+75 
-81 TLTLEQD
+81 
-88 STNPVR
+88 
-94 EWEVNGT
+94 WEVNGEIYSIPEGKTSFT
-101 KYDSL
+101 KDFGDPYYVTISIRPTFFRMNI
-106 LDYTEDENDG
+106 DYPGMDE
-116 EVIYLYIDGMS
+116 
-127 LIITTEH
+127 
-134 IVFEAGGDL
+134 
-143 SLSTTE
+143 E
-149 WTIKPIVAASSEIE
+149 WTVRPIVAQDGFSATVDVADKE
-163 AMVKTNDPNQG
+163 QG
-174 SVIAVKQAAE
+174 SAIAVKNATNE
-184 NTYELKATANPG
+184 FELKATANPG
-196 YSFDHWVAASTQEEI
+196 YSFDYWLVKSDSSKI
-211 TQNPYTVTLTASEIY
+211 TENPKTVTLTADETY
-226 TAYFHEW
+226 TAYFRTW
-233 KQPAVSSDPVGLVP
+233 KQATVSSEPEGLTSGT
-247 EDVTDAVKA
+247 DTDLVTAA
-256 TRKWDDT
+256 RKWDDT
-263 WTLTAYGSELDGKH
+263 WMLRANNAVLAGRN

-288 NSFKSEKNP
+288 SSFKSEKNP
-297 LDMVVTEDRHYVAHY
+297 LEVTLTEDRHYVAHY
-312 LPCRI
+312 LPWQI
-317 TGLTGISAGGSS
+317 TGISGMSAGGGS
-329 DWATTE
+329 WMAKTE
-335 KGSRPLIAGTS
+335 TGRRPLIAGTG
-346 VKVAVQYTDNGK
+346 VTVDVDYDENITDVWL
-358 IPHSWIKLYAGSE
+358 PHSTIELYSGDEAAV
-371 EDIKA
+371 KA
-376 GTAKLLAQ
+376 GTATLLAK
-384 REGQDGE
+384 REGQGD
-391 RDAAF
+391 RDRNTAF
-396 DERENAKL
+396 DGGHATI
-404 TVDTWPEGVTQI
+404 TVDPWPADVTQI
-416 TAFAQT
+416 TAVAYT
-422 DDCEAHYF
+422 DDCDKHYC
-430 TIDVQT
+430 TLNVQT
-436 APGAEG
+436 GYGAEG
-442 IPMSYLTTPRNC
+442 LNLSYLTSPRNC
-454 RTSSSDPGPYNPDIY
+454 RTSAADPGPYNPDIY
-469 GATAVQNAETGE
+469 DAAAVQNAKTGE

-490 GVYQYVGSNGDTDFV
+490 GVYQYVGSNGTTDFV

-511 DLNTSGDNLALV
+511 DLNTSGDNLSLV

-542 YHSLGGDQGGTVSY
+542 FHALGGDQGGTVSY
-556 EVRWYNAAAGKWE
+556 EVRWYSAEEGKWI
-569 TKNTVPS
+569 TVNSLPK
-576 DKTPSTNGAVNKVL
+576 DKYPSTNGAANKVL
-590 ILSSDEIWTQNAYYD
+590 ILSSEEIWTQNAYYD
-605 GVGWTLHGL
+605 GVNWTLHGL

-651 QVDLG
+651 PVDLG

-677 AILNAGGT
+677 AILNADGKT
-685 TTATYPEIAPDIF
+685 AATYPEITKDIF
-698 GDVWTQDGVFKPHT
+698 GDTWTKDGVFKPATYGESFVH
-712 SGASIV
+712 
-718 ETVGFGGDGN
+718 TVGFGGDGK
-728 VYALVRGTGRNY
+728 VYALIQGSGRNY
-740 VVRADESG
+740 VVRADGES

-809 SAVSSITGQAWS
+809 SAVSPITGQAWS

-965 DAQTIGLGYM
+965 DAQTLGLGYM

-1031 TRTDFYLAQV
+1031 TRADFYLAQV

-1065 TQVESDKQGRYLG
+1065 TQVESDKQGKYLG

-1088 MYSISDWRDSET
+1088 MYSVSNIGDSK

-1135 DNSAWGSASITGDS
+1135 DNSEWGSTSITGDS

-1163 EEYKDASADKTYKSG
+1163 EEYKDKNGSYKAG
-1178 DDKLETSRIYM
+1178 DDELETSRIYV
-1189 NVFDDV
+1189 NVFDGV

-1220 ENADALTAVTDKIL
+1220 ANADKLTEVTDKIL

-1321 PDDITLRDKAAIDA
+1321 PDKITLDDKDAIDA
-1335 AMKAYEDLSEAAKGY
+1335 AMKAYDDLSEAAKGY

-1369 KPNPPTPPTP
+1369 KPNPPTPV
-1379 PTPSKPATPS
+1379 TPSKPTTPS
-1389 KPKDDKPTTGSSFTD
+1389 KPKDDKPTTGASFTD
-1404 VPAGSWYADAVNYVS
+1404 VPSGSWYADAVNYVS
-1419 DKGLMNGTS
+1419 EKGLMNGTS

-1532 SLINGKSNSMLDPQ
+1532 GLINGKGNSMLDPQ

-1560 FMQNI
+1560 FMENI

>member
-1 MKKTTRTLLALL
+1 MPTT
-13 AVLVLLMSLPVS
+13 
-25 VFAAKGDWV
+25 
-34 KLQIDLSDCPVSFSG
+34 Q
-49 TKDCDSE
+49 
-56 STPYTAQANT
+56 
-66 INTIEFEVG
+66 
-75 GSYDFL
+75 
-81 TLTLEQD
+81 
-88 STNPVR
+88 
-94 EWEVNGT
+94 WEVNGEIYSIPEGKTSFT
-101 KYDSL
+101 KDFGDPYYVTISIRPTFFRMNI
-106 LDYTEDENDG
+106 DYPGMDE
-116 EVIYLYIDGMS
+116 
-127 LIITTEH
+127 
-134 IVFEAGGDL
+134 
-143 SLSTTE
+143 E
-149 WTIKPIVAASSEIE
+149 WTVRPIVAQDGFSATVDVADKE
-163 AMVKTNDPNQG
+163 QG
-174 SVIAVKQAAE
+174 SAIAVKNATNE
-184 NTYELKATANPG
+184 FELKATANPG
-196 YSFDHWVAASTQEEI
+196 YSFDYWLVKSDSSKI
-211 TQNPYTVTLTASEIY
+211 TENPKTVTLTADETY
-226 TAYFHEW
+226 TAYFRTW
-233 KQPAVSSDPVGLVP
+233 KQATVSSEPEGLTSGT
-247 EDVTDAVKA
+247 DTDLVTAA
-256 TRKWDDT
+256 RKWDDT
-263 WTLTAYGSELDGKH
+263 WMLRANNAVLAGRN

-288 NSFKSEKNP
+288 SSFKSEKNP
-297 LDMVVTEDRHYVAHY
+297 LEVTLTEDRHYVAHY
-312 LPCRI
+312 LPWQI
-317 TGLTGISAGGSS
+317 TGISGMSAGGGS
-329 DWATTE
+329 WMAKTE
-335 KGSRPLIAGTS
+335 TGSRPLIAGTG
-346 VKVAVQYTDNGK
+346 VTVDVDYDENITDVWL
-358 IPHSWIKLYAGSE
+358 PHSTIELYSGDEAAV
-371 EDIKA
+371 KA
-376 GTAKLLAQ
+376 GTATLLAK
-384 REGQDGE
+384 REGQGD
-391 RDAAF
+391 RDRNTAF
-396 DERENAKL
+396 DGGHATI
-404 TVDTWPEGVTQI
+404 TVDPWPADVTQI
-416 TAFAQT
+416 TAVAYT
-422 DDCEAHYF
+422 DDCDKHYC
-430 TIDVQT
+430 TLNVQT
-436 APGAEG
+436 GYGAEG
-442 IPMSYLTTPRNC
+442 LNLSYLTSPRNC
-454 RTSSSDPGPYNPDIY
+454 RTSAADPGPYNPDIY
-469 GATAVQNAETGE
+469 DAAAVQNAKTGE

-490 GVYQYVGSNGDTDFV
+490 GVYQYVGSNGTTDFV

-511 DLNTSGDNLALV
+511 DLNTSGDNLSLV

-542 YHSLGGDQGGTVSY
+542 FHALGGDQGGTVSY
-556 EVRWYNAAAGKWE
+556 EVRWYSAEEGKWI
-569 TKNTVPS
+569 TVNSLPK
-576 DKTPSTNGAVNKVL
+576 DKYPSTNGAANKVL
-590 ILSSDEIWTQNAYYD
+590 ILSSEEIWTQNAYYD
-605 GVGWTLHGL
+605 GVNWTLHGL

-651 QVDLG
+651 PVDLG

-677 AILNAGGT
+677 AILNADGT
-685 TTATYPEIAPDIF
+685 TAATYPEITKDIF
-698 GDVWTQDGVFKPHT
+698 GDTWTKDGVFKPATYGESFVH
-712 SGASIV
+712 
-718 ETVGFGGDGN
+718 TVGFGGDGK
-728 VYALVRGTGRNY
+728 VYALIQGSGRNY

-809 SAVSSITGQAWS
+809 SAVNSITGQAWS

-1088 MYSISDWRDSET
+1088 MYSVSNIGDSK

-1135 DNSAWGSASITGDS
+1135 DNSEWGSTSITGDS

-1189 NVFDDV
+1189 NVFDGV

-1220 ENADALTAVTDKIL
+1220 ENADKLTEVTDKIL

-1263 RKAYDALTEEQKKL
+1263 RKAYAALNEEQKKL
-1277 FGKAYPEY
+1277 FDKAYPEY
-1285 LEALEAAEKAYEQI
+1285 LEALEAAEKAYEQV
-1299 KDTEAAKK
+1299 KDEEAAKK

-1321 PDDITLRDKAAIDA
+1321 PDKITLDDKDAIDA
-1335 AMKAYEDLSEAAKGY
+1335 AMKAYDDLSEAAKGY
-1350 VKNHD
+1350 VKNHA

-1369 KPNPPTPPTP
+1369 KPNPPTPV
-1379 PTPSKPATPS
+1379 TPSKPTTPS

-1404 VPAGSWYADAVNYVS
+1404 VPSGSWYADAVNYVS
-1419 DKGLMNGTS
+1419 EKGLMNGTS
-1428 KNSFSPN
+1428 KNGFSPN

-1560 FMQNI
+1560 FMENI

>member
-1 MKKTTRTLLALL
+1 MKKISRFFALALVVLTLLG
-13 AVLVLLMSLPVS
+13 SLQIS
-25 VFAAKGDWV
+25 VFAENPESV
-34 KLQIDLSDCPVSFSG
+34 KICIDLTGYEYDLKGVLQRG
-49 TKDCDSE
+49 DNDNE
-56 STPYTAQANT
+56 YTAQHGSVS
-66 INTIEFEVG
+66 TIEYVIG
-75 GSYDFL
+75 
-81 TLTLEQD
+81 
-88 STNPVR
+88 
-94 EWEVNGT
+94 
-101 KYDSL
+101 
-106 LDYTEDENDG
+106 EDEFLWFALYPDESQPIRTWSVNDEKYTFANEDDG
-116 EVIYLYIDGMS
+116 EFISNGDDSDYVNITLGMTVLDIEIS
-127 LIITTEH
+127 GAPSNGVWI
-134 IVFEAGGDL
+134 
-143 SLSTTE
+143 
-149 WTIKPIVAASSEIE
+149 IKPVVASAEFVATTKTSDSEKGTVGAEIKE
-163 AMVKTNDPNQG
+163 TN
-174 SVIAVKQAAE
+174 I
-184 NTYELKATANPG
+184 YEITARATTG
-196 YSFDHWVAASTQEEI
+196 FSFDHWLVESTQTEI
-211 TQNPYTVTLTASEIY
+211 KENPCTVTLTANETY
-226 TAYFHEW
+226 TAYFREW
-233 KQPAVSSDPVGLVP
+233 KQATVSSDPDG
-247 EDVTDAVKA
+247 VTTSTGKIAATA
-256 TRKWDDT
+256 TRKLDDT
-263 WTLTAYGSELDGKH
+263 WTLNALAIEGHT
-277 YVFSYWSCDED
+277 FSYWSCDED
-288 NSFKSEKNP
+288 ASFTSDKST
-297 LDMVVTEDRHYVAHY
+297 LDVTLTEDRHFVAHY
-312 LPCRI
+312 LPWQI
-317 TGLTGISAGGSS
+317 TGIKSVRAGGSS
-329 DWATTE
+329 TTPAAE
-335 KGSRPLIAGTS
+335 AGSKPLIVGTG
-346 VKVAVQYTDNGK
+346 VDVYIEIQQNGSL
-358 IPHSWIKLYAGSE
+358 PRSWIQLYEGSE
-371 EDIKA
+371 AEVKA
-376 GTAKLLAQ
+376 GTAKLLGQ
-384 REGQDGE
+384 REGEDGQ
-391 RDAAF
+391 RDTAF
-396 DERENAKL
+396 EGVPVI
-404 TVDTWPEGVTQI
+404 TVDPWPADVTQL
-416 TAFAQT
+416 TAVAYT
-422 DDCEAHYF
+422 EGCEKHYS
-430 TIDVQT
+430 TINVQT
-436 APGAEG
+436 TSGADG
-442 IPMSYLTTPRNC
+442 LDLSYLTSPRNSV
-454 RTSSSDPGPYNPDIY
+454 TSATELDPVGPDIY
-469 GATAVQNAETGE
+469 GAAAVQNAETGE

-490 GVYQYVGSNGDTDFV
+490 GVYQYVGSSGTTDFV

-511 DLNTSGDNLALV
+511 DLNTSGDNLSLV
-523 SVALGVGGTAD
+523 SVALGVGGTSD

-542 YHSLGGDQGGTVSY
+542 FHSLGGDQGGTVSY
-556 EVRWYNAAAGKWE
+556 EVRWYSAKEGKWI
-569 TKNTVPS
+569 TVNSLPK
-576 DKTPSTNGAVNKVL
+576 DKYPSTNGAANKVL
-590 ILSSDEIWTQNAYYD
+590 ILGSDEIWTENAYYD
-605 GVGWTLHGL
+605 GTEWTLHGL

-672 TSGGY
+672 TSGRY
-677 AILNAGGT
+677 AILNADG
-685 TTATYPEIAPDIF
+685 TTATYPEITPDIF

-740 VVRADESG
+740 VVRADGES

-809 SAVSSITGQAWS
+809 SAVNSISGQAWS

-885 ALERMDK
+885 ALERMDE
-892 GDYSDANW
+892 GDYSNANW

-1065 TQVESDKQGRYLG
+1065 TQVESDKQGKYLG

-1088 MYSISDWRDSET
+1088 MYSVSNIGDSK

-1114 RDGEVMRWQFTV
+1114 RGGEVMRWQFTV

-1135 DNSAWGSASITGDS
+1135 DNSEWGSASITGDS

-1189 NVFDDV
+1189 NVFDGV

-1234 AIGTVK
+1234 AMGTVK

-1285 LEALEAAEKAYEQI
+1285 LEALETAKKAYEQI

-1307 AAAEVD
+1307 AAAEVE

-1321 PDDITLRDKAAIDA
+1321 PDDITLDDKAAIDA

-1350 VKNHD
+1350 VENHN

-1379 PTPSKPATPS
+1379 PTPSKPTTPS
-1389 KPKDDKPTTGSSFTD
+1389 KPKDDKPTTGSSFMD
-1404 VPAGSWYADAVNYVS
+1404 VPSGSWYADAVNYVS
-1419 DKGLMNGTS
+1419 EKGLMNGTS
-1428 KNSFSPN
+1428 KNGFSPN

-1475 GTNMTGEVTREQLA
+1475 GTNMVGEVTREQLA

-1497 LKGYDTSKSNKLDS
+1497 LKGYDTTKSNKLDS

-1532 SLINGKSNSMLDPQ
+1532 RLINGKSNSMLDPQ

-1560 FMQNI
+1560 FMENI

>member
-1 MKKTTRTLLALL
+1 MKSKRVFLLLMVIILLAAFSIPVL
-13 AVLVLLMSLPVS
+13 AYSTT
-25 VFAAKGDWV
+25 V
-34 KLQIDLSDCPVSFSG
+34 KVTLELTGYS
-49 TKDCDSE
+49 KDMTVTEKVTPDGA
-56 STPYTAQANT
+56 STTTQNSTVAANT
-66 INTIEFEVG
+66 SATWNYNADDEVILTITPSAEMP
-75 GSYDFL
+75 
-81 TLTLEQD
+81 TTQ
-88 STNPVR
+88 
-94 EWEVNGT
+94 WEVNGEIYSIPEGKTSFT
-101 KYDSL
+101 KDFGDPYYVTISIRPTFFRMNI
-106 LDYTEDENDG
+106 DYPGMDE
-116 EVIYLYIDGMS
+116 
-127 LIITTEH
+127 
-134 IVFEAGGDL
+134 
-143 SLSTTE
+143 E
-149 WTIKPIVAASSEIE
+149 WTVRPIVAQDGFSATVDVADKE
-163 AMVKTNDPNQG
+163 QG
-174 SVIAVKQAAE
+174 SAIAVKNATNE
-184 NTYELKATANPG
+184 FELKATANPG
-196 YSFDHWVAASTQEEI
+196 YSFDYWLVKSDSSKI
-211 TQNPYTVTLTASEIY
+211 TENPKTVTLTADETY
-226 TAYFHEW
+226 TAYFRTW
-233 KQPAVSSDPVGLVP
+233 KQATVSSEPEGLTSGT
-247 EDVTDAVKA
+247 DTDLVTAA
-256 TRKWDDT
+256 RKWDDT
-263 WTLTAYGSELDGKH
+263 WMLRANNAVLAGRN

-288 NSFKSEKNP
+288 SSFKSEKNP
-297 LDMVVTEDRHYVAHY
+297 LEVTLTEDRHYVAHY
-312 LPCRI
+312 LPWQI
-317 TGLTGISAGGSS
+317 TGISGMSAGGGS
-329 DWATTE
+329 WMAKTE
-335 KGSRPLIAGTS
+335 TGSRPLIAGTG
-346 VKVAVQYTDNGK
+346 VTVDVDYDENITDVWL
-358 IPHSWIKLYAGSE
+358 PHSTIELYSGDEAAV
-371 EDIKA
+371 KA
-376 GTAKLLAQ
+376 GTATLLAK
-384 REGQDGE
+384 REGQGD
-391 RDAAF
+391 RDRNTAF
-396 DERENAKL
+396 DGGHATI
-404 TVDTWPEGVTQI
+404 TVDPWPADITQI
-416 TAFAQT
+416 TAVAYT
-422 DDCEAHYF
+422 DDCDKHYC
-430 TIDVQT
+430 TLNVRT
-436 APGAEG
+436 EYGAEG
-442 IPMSYLTTPRNC
+442 LNLSYLTSPRNC
-454 RTSSSDPGPYNPDIY
+454 RTSAADPDPYNPDIY
-469 GATAVQNAETGE
+469 DAAAVQNAKTGE

-490 GVYQYVGSNGDTDFV
+490 GVYQYVGSNGTTDFV

-511 DLNTSGDNLALV
+511 DLNTSGDNLSLV
-523 SVALGVGGTAD
+523 SVALGVGGTSD

-542 YHSLGGDQGGTVSY
+542 FHSLGGDQGGTTAY
-556 EVRWYNAAAGKWE
+556 EVRWYNTAEGKWE
-569 TKNTVPS
+569 TKNTIPK
-576 DKTPSTNGAVNKVL
+576 DKAPSTNGEANKVL

-651 QVDLG
+651 PVDLG

-677 AILNAGGT
+677 AILNADGKT
-685 TTATYPEIAPDIF
+685 AATYPEITKDIF
-698 GDVWTQDGVFKPHT
+698 GDTWTKDGVFKPATYGESFVH
-712 SGASIV
+712 
-718 ETVGFGGDGN
+718 TVGFGGDGK
-728 VYALVRGTGRNY
+728 VYALIQGSGRNY

-809 SAVSSITGQAWS
+809 SAVSPITGQAWS

-1088 MYSISDWRDSET
+1088 MYSVSNIGDSK

-1135 DNSAWGSASITGDS
+1135 DNSEWGSTSITGDS

-1189 NVFDDV
+1189 NVFDGV

-1220 ENADALTAVTDKIL
+1220 ANADALTAVTDKIL

-1285 LEALEAAEKAYEQI
+1285 LEALEAAEKAYEQV
-1299 KDTEAAKK
+1299 KDTEAAKA
-1307 AAAEVD
+1307 AAAEVE

-1321 PDDITLRDKAAIDA
+1321 PDKITLRDKAAIDA
-1335 AMKAYEDLSEAAKGY
+1335 AMKAYDDLSEAAKGY
-1350 VKNHD
+1350 VKNHA

-1369 KPNPPTPPTP
+1369 KPNPPTPV
-1379 PTPSKPATPS
+1379 TPSKPTTPS

-1419 DKGLMNGTS
+1419 EKGLMNGTS

-1468 MDNGISD
+1468 MENGISD

-1511 FKDADKVSS
+1511 FKDADRVSS

-1532 SLINGKSNSMLDPQ
+1532 GLINGKSNSMLDPQ

-1560 FMQNI
+1560 FMENI

>member
-1 MKKTTRTLLALL
+1 MLKMKKKTRIFTAVL
-13 AVLVLLMSLPVS
+13 AVLILLMSFPIS
-25 VFAAKGDWV
+25 VFADDTSAAR
-34 KLQIDLSDCPVSFSG
+34 LSIDLRDYPYDLSG
-49 TKDCDSE
+49 TLKYGEKAD
-56 STPYTAQANT
+56 YTAPHGTMSSIEYEIGGAYDFLLLELKQNPSDPAREWIVNGKTYTLDATHKKIFLENVEENVWLT
-66 INTIEFEVG
+66 ITTNYIQFEVG
-75 GSYDFL
+75 DTGD
-81 TLTLEQD
+81 D
-88 STNPVR
+88 SVDWVIKPVATAS
-94 EWEVNGT
+94 G
-101 KYDSL
+101 
-106 LDYTEDENDG
+106 
-116 EVIYLYIDGMS
+116 
-127 LIITTEH
+127 
-134 IVFEAGGDL
+134 FEAKA
-143 SLSTTE
+143 E
-149 WTIKPIVAASSEIE
+149 SSNQE
-163 AMVKTNDPNQG
+163 QG
-174 SVIAVKQAAE
+174 SAVAVKQIAE
-184 NTYELKATANPG
+184 NTYELKANALPG
-196 YSFDHWVAASTQEEI
+196 YSFDHWIAESTKEKI
-211 TQNPYTVTLTASEIY
+211 SQNPYTVTLTANETY
-226 TAYFHEW
+226 TAYFREW
-233 KQPAVSSDPVGLVP
+233 KQATVSSDPDGAM
-247 EDVTDAVKA
+247 TFTGKIAATA
-256 TRKWDDT
+256 TRKLDDT
-263 WTLTAYGSELDGKH
+263 WTLDALAIADHT
-277 YVFSYWSCDED
+277 FSYWSCDED
-288 NSFKSEKNP
+288 ASFTSNKST
-297 LDMVVTEDRHYVAHY
+297 LDVTLTEDRHFVAHY
-312 LPCRI
+312 LPWQI
-317 TGLTGISAGGSS
+317 TGIKSVRAGASSTTPAAEAGS
-329 DWATTE
+329 
-335 KGSRPLIAGTS
+335 KPLIVGTG
-346 VKVAVQYTDNGK
+346 VDVYIEIQQNGSL
-358 IPHSWIKLYAGSE
+358 PRSWIQLYEGSE
-371 EDIKA
+371 AEVKA
-376 GTAKLLAQ
+376 GTAKLLGQ
-384 REGQDGE
+384 REGEDGQ
-391 RDAAF
+391 RDTAF
-396 DERENAKL
+396 EGRPVIR
-404 TVDTWPEGVTQI
+404 VDPWPADVTQL
-416 TAFAQT
+416 TAVAYT
-422 DDCEAHYF
+422 EGCEKHYS
-430 TIDVQT
+430 TINVQT
-436 APGAEG
+436 TSGADG
-442 IPMSYLTTPRNC
+442 LDLSYLTSPRNSV
-454 RTSSSDPGPYNPDIY
+454 TSATELDPVGPDIY
-469 GATAVQNAETGE
+469 GAAAVQNAETGE

-490 GVYQYVGSNGDTDFV
+490 GVYQYVGSSGTTDFV
-505 RMPGME
+505 RMAGME

-523 SVALGVGGTAD
+523 SVALGVGGAAD

-542 YHSLGGDQGGTVSY
+542 LHSLGGDQGGTVSY

-569 TKNTVPS
+569 PKNTVPS

-605 GVGWTLHGL
+605 GTEWTLL
-614 SFDTFEKVNSTTAYA
+614 SGYGYSFNTFEKVNETTAYA
-629 TATNGTVYKLNAER
+629 TATDGKIYKLNAVR
-643 NGVSDSWT
+643 SGISDAWT

-662 RYDGALAVKL
+662 RYDGTLAVKL
-672 TSGGY
+672 TSGGF
-677 AILNAGGT
+677 AILNADGT
-685 TTATYPEIAPDIF
+685 TAATYPEITPDIF
-698 GDVWTQDGVFKPHT
+698 GDVWTKDGAFKPQT
-712 SGASIV
+712 NGVSPV
-718 ETVGFGGDGN
+718 KTVGFGGDGK
-728 VYALVRGTGRNY
+728 VYALIQGSGRNY

-754 VEAFDVG
+754 VEAFDIG
-761 GTNEME
+761 GTNETE

-780 EGVSLFYGSKGS
+780 EGVSLLFGDKGS
-792 LYLQAQNYTVTF
+792 LYLHAQEYTVTF

-809 SAVSSITGQAWS
+809 SAVSPITGQAWS
-821 SFVMPIPTKSGMS
+821 SFVMPVPTKSGMI

-844 TRLYTNPVIPAANL
+844 TKLYANPVIPAANL

-865 ETSADRWAEDREK
+865 DKTSDRWAEDREK
-878 ALKQLDN
+878 ALEQLDK
-885 ALERMDK
+885 ALARMDK
-892 GDYSDANW
+892 NDYSEANW
-900 QRVLVEYENGK
+900 QRVLTEYENGK

-919 QPASEDVSVINKA
+919 QPASDSVSDINKA

-937 YAALNTAI
+937 YEALNTAI
-945 DRMNAIPVLVLPPID
+945 DRMNAIPVLYLGPIE

-965 DAQTIGLGYM
+965 DAQTLGLGYM

-987 QASVVITDMIK
+987 LASTVITDAIV
-998 QNIREKYGLT
+998 QNIKEKYGLD
-1008 LDGYATY
+1008 LKGYTVK
-1015 HESEPAGT
+1015 HVSEPT
-1023 YAYMNTGT
+1023 ENYAYMNTGSVLNG
-1031 TRTDFYLAQV
+1031 FYLAQV
-1041 YWPNQTNAQIAQ
+1041 YWPNQTNAKIAQ
-1053 YILDVCGDKISE
+1053 YILDVCNDKIDWD
-1065 TQVESDKQGRYLG
+1065 QVEKDKTGKYLG

-1088 MYSISDWRDSET
+1088 MYSISDINDSET

-1163 EEYKDASADKTYKSG
+1163 EEYKDKNGSYKAG
-1178 DDKLETSRIYM
+1178 DDELETSRIYV
-1189 NVFDDV
+1189 NVFDGV

-1220 ENADALTAVTDKIL
+1220 ANADALTAVTDKIL

-1285 LEALEAAEKAYEQI
+1285 LEALEAAEKAYEQV

-1321 PDDITLRDKAAIDA
+1321 PDKITLDDKDAIDA

-1369 KPNPPTPPTP
+1369 KPNPPTPV
-1379 PTPSKPATPS
+1379 TPSKPTTPS

-1419 DKGLMNGTS
+1419 EKGLMNGTS
-1428 KNSFSPN
+1428 KNGFSPN

-1475 GTNMTGEVTREQLA
+1475 GTNMVGEVTREQLA

-1532 SLINGKSNSMLDPQ
+1532 GLINGKSNSMLDPQ

-1560 FMQNI
+1560 FMENI

>member
-1 MKKTTRTLLALL
+1 MKSKRVLLLLMVIILLATFAVPVL
-13 AVLVLLMSLPVS
+13 ADS
-25 VFAAKGDWV
+25 ATV
-34 KLQIDLSDCPVSFSG
+34 KVTVDLSNYSKDMGVTAKVESDSKPTTTQNYTVAATKSATWEYSADDTVTITVTPSTEKPISQWKLNG
-49 TKDCDSE
+49 TIYSIPEGQTYFREYIDE
-56 STPYTAQANT
+56 PYF
-66 INTIEFEVG
+66 ITIEIRPTYFMLSIEYPG
-75 GSYDFL
+75 I
-81 TLTLEQD
+81 
-88 STNPVR
+88 
-94 EWEVNGT
+94 
-101 KYDSL
+101 
-106 LDYTEDENDG
+106 DE
-116 EVIYLYIDGMS
+116 
-127 LIITTEH
+127 
-134 IVFEAGGDL
+134 
-143 SLSTTE
+143 E
-149 WTIKPIVAASSEIE
+149 WTIEPVVVGGESTATATAKTSDGTQGTAVANETGT
-163 AMVKTNDPNQG
+163 TN
-174 SVIAVKQAAE
+174 E
-184 NTYELKATANPG
+184 YELKATANLG
-196 YSFDHWVAASTQEEI
+196 YSFDYWLVESDGSKI
-211 TQNPYTVTLTASEIY
+211 TENPYKVTLTADETY
-226 TAYFHEW
+226 TAYFREW
-233 KQPAVSSDPVGLVP
+233 KQATASSDPKELTRADGT
-247 EDVTDAVKA
+247 DVVTAV
-256 TRKWDDT
+256 RKEDDT
-263 WTLTAYGSELDGKH
+263 WTLTANGAVLDDKN
-277 YVFSYWSCDED
+277 YAFTYWSCDED
-288 NSFKSEKNP
+288 PSFKSDKFMFDVT
-297 LDMVVTEDRHYVAHY
+297 LTEDRHYVAHY
-312 LPCRI
+312 LPWQI
-317 TGLTGISAGGSS
+317 TGISGMSAGGGS
-329 DWATTE
+329 WMAKTE
-335 KGSRPLIAGTS
+335 TGSRPLIAGTS
-346 VKVAVQYTDNGK
+346 VVVAVEYDENVSDVWL
-358 IPHSWIKLYAGSE
+358 PHSSIELYSGDEAAV
-371 EDIKA
+371 KA
-376 GTAKLLAQ
+376 GTATLLAK
-384 REGQDGE
+384 REGQGD
-391 RDAAF
+391 RDRNMAF
-396 DERENAKL
+396 DGGRATI
-404 TVDTWPEGVTQI
+404 TVDPWPADVTQI
-416 TAFAQT
+416 TAVAYT
-422 DDCEAHYF
+422 DNCDKHYC
-430 TIDVQT
+430 TLNVQT
-436 APGAEG
+436 GYGAEG
-442 IPMSYLTTPRNC
+442 LNLSYLTSPRNC
-454 RTSSSDPGPYNPDIY
+454 RTSSADPGPYNPDIY
-469 GATAVQNAETGE
+469 DAAAVQNAETGA

-490 GVYQYVGSNGDTDFV
+490 GVYQYVGSNGTTDFV
-505 RMPGME
+505 RMAGME
-511 DLNTSGDNLALV
+511 DLNTSGDTLSLV
-523 SVALGVGGTAD
+523 SVALGVGGTSD

-542 YHSLGGDQGGTVSY
+542 YHSLGGDQGGTTTY
-556 EVRWYNAAAGKWE
+556 EVRWYDAAEEKWV
-569 TKNTVPS
+569 TKNTVPK
-576 DKTPSTNGAVNKVL
+576 DKAPSTNGEANKVL

-605 GVGWTLHGL
+605 GVEWTLHGL

-629 TATNGTVYKLNAER
+629 TATNGTVYKLNAVR
-643 NGVSDSWT
+643 SGISDAWT

-662 RYDGALAVKL
+662 RYDGALAVHL

-677 AILNAGGT
+677 AILNADGST
-685 TTATYPEIAPDIF
+685 AATYPEITKDIF
-698 GDVWTQDGVFKPHT
+698 GDTWTKDGVFKPATYGESFVH
-712 SGASIV
+712 
-718 ETVGFGGDGN
+718 TVGFGGDGK
-728 VYALVRGTGRNY
+728 VYALIQGSGRNY

-767 KRPTTPTYIASLG
+767 KRPATPTYIANLG
-780 EGVSLFYGSKGS
+780 EGVSLFFGDKGS
-792 LYLQAQNYTVTF
+792 LYLHAQDFTVTF

-809 SAVSSITGQAWS
+809 SAVASITGQAWS

-834 FAGWYTDEGL
+834 FAGWYTDAGL
-844 TRLYTNPVIPAANL
+844 TKLYANPVIPAADL
-858 TLYAKWT
+858 VLYAKWT

-878 ALKQLDN
+878 ALKQLDD
-885 ALERMDK
+885 ALSRMEQT
-892 GDYSDANW
+892 DYSEANW

-919 QPASEDVSVINKA
+919 QPASEDVSDINKA

-945 DRMNAIPVLVLPPID
+945 DRMNAIPVLNLPPID

-987 QASVVITDMIK
+987 KASEVITDAIVENIK
-998 QNIREKYGLT
+998 TKYGLD
-1008 LDGYATY
+1008 LKGYVTK

-1023 YAYMNTGT
+1023 YAYMNTGSVLS
-1031 TRTDFYLAQV
+1031 DFYLAQV
-1041 YWPNQTNAQIAQ
+1041 YWPNQTNAKIAQ

-1065 TQVESDKQGRYLG
+1065 TQVENDKQGKYLG

-1088 MYSISDWRDSET
+1088 MYSISNIGDSK

-1106 VGAAGWRM
+1106 VGAAGWRL

-1135 DNSAWGSASITGDS
+1135 DNSEWGSASITGDS

-1163 EEYKDASADKTYKSG
+1163 EEYKDASTDKTYKAG
-1178 DDKLETSRIYM
+1178 DDVLETSRIYM

-1220 ENADALTAVTDKIL
+1220 ANADKLTEVTDKIL
-1234 AIGTVK
+1234 AMGTVK

-1263 RKAYDALTEEQKKL
+1263 RKAYAALNEEQKKL
-1277 FGKAYPEY
+1277 FDKAYPEY
-1285 LEALEAAEKAYEQI
+1285 LEALEAAEKAYEQV

-1313 AMIDALPD
+1313 AMIDALPN
-1321 PDDITLRDKAAIDA
+1321 PEDITLDDKDAIDA
-1335 AMKAYEDLSEAAKGY
+1335 AMKAYDDLSDAAKGY
-1350 VKNHD
+1350 VENHN

-1379 PTPSKPATPS
+1379 PTPSKPTTPS

-1404 VPAGSWYADAVNYVS
+1404 VPAGSWYEDAVNYVS
-1419 DKGLMNGTS
+1419 EKGLMNGTS
-1428 KNSFSPN
+1428 KNGFSPN

-1497 LKGYDTSKSNKLDS
+1497 LKGYDTTKSNKLDS

-1532 SLINGKSNSMLDPQ
+1532 RLINGKSNSMLDPQ

-1560 FMQNI
+1560 FMENI

>member
-1 MKKTTRTLLALL
+1 MKSKRVFLLLMVIILLAAFSIPVL
-13 AVLVLLMSLPVS
+13 AYSTT
-25 VFAAKGDWV
+25 V
-34 KLQIDLSDCPVSFSG
+34 KVTLELTGYS
-49 TKDCDSE
+49 KDMTVTEKVTPDGA
-56 STPYTAQANT
+56 STTTQNSTVAANT
-66 INTIEFEVG
+66 SATWNYNADDEVILTITPSAEM
-75 GSYDFL
+75 
-81 TLTLEQD
+81 TTTQ
-88 STNPVR
+88 
-94 EWEVNGT
+94 WEVNGEIYSIPEGKTSFT
-101 KYDSL
+101 KDFGDPYYVTISIRPTFFRMNI
-106 LDYTEDENDG
+106 DYPGMDE
-116 EVIYLYIDGMS
+116 
-127 LIITTEH
+127 
-134 IVFEAGGDL
+134 
-143 SLSTTE
+143 E
-149 WTIKPIVAASSEIE
+149 WTVRPIVAQDGFSATVDVADKE
-163 AMVKTNDPNQG
+163 QG
-174 SVIAVKQAAE
+174 SAIAVKNATNE
-184 NTYELKATANPG
+184 FELKATANPG
-196 YSFDHWVAASTQEEI
+196 YSFDYWLVKSDSSKI
-211 TQNPYTVTLTASEIY
+211 TENPKTVTLTADETY
-226 TAYFHEW
+226 TAYFRTW
-233 KQPAVSSDPVGLVP
+233 KQATVSSEPEGLTSGT
-247 EDVTDAVKA
+247 DTDLVTAA
-256 TRKWDDT
+256 RKWDDT
-263 WTLTAYGSELDGKH
+263 WMLRANNAVLAGRN

-288 NSFKSEKNP
+288 SSFKSEKNP
-297 LDMVVTEDRHYVAHY
+297 LEVTLTEDRHYVAHY
-312 LPCRI
+312 LPWQI
-317 TGLTGISAGGSS
+317 TGISGMSAGGGS
-329 DWATTE
+329 WMAKTE
-335 KGSRPLIAGTS
+335 TGSRPLIAGTG
-346 VKVAVQYTDNGK
+346 VTVDVDYDENITDVWL
-358 IPHSWIKLYAGSE
+358 PHSTIELYSGDEAAV
-371 EDIKA
+371 KA
-376 GTAKLLAQ
+376 GTATLLAK
-384 REGQDGE
+384 REGQGD
-391 RDAAF
+391 RDRNTAF
-396 DERENAKL
+396 DGGHATI
-404 TVDTWPEGVTQI
+404 TVDPWPADVTQI
-416 TAFAQT
+416 TAVAYT
-422 DDCEAHYF
+422 DDCDKHYC
-430 TIDVQT
+430 TLNVQT
-436 APGAEG
+436 GYGAEG
-442 IPMSYLTTPRNC
+442 LNLSYLTSPRNC
-454 RTSSSDPGPYNPDIY
+454 RTSAADPGPYNPDIY
-469 GATAVQNAETGE
+469 DAAAVQNAKTGE

-490 GVYQYVGSNGDTDFV
+490 GVYQYVGSNGTTDFV

-511 DLNTSGDNLALV
+511 DLNTSGDNLSLV

-542 YHSLGGDQGGTVSY
+542 FHALGGDQGGTVSY
-556 EVRWYNAAAGKWE
+556 EVRWYSAEEGKWI
-569 TKNTVPS
+569 TVNSLPK
-576 DKTPSTNGAVNKVL
+576 DKYPSTNGAANKVL
-590 ILSSDEIWTQNAYYD
+590 ILSSEEIWTQNAYYD
-605 GVGWTLHGL
+605 GVNWTLHGL

-651 QVDLG
+651 PVDLG

-677 AILNAGGT
+677 AILNADGKT
-685 TTATYPEIAPDIF
+685 AATYPEITKDIF
-698 GDVWTQDGVFKPHT
+698 GDTWTKDGVFKPATYGESFVH
-712 SGASIV
+712 
-718 ETVGFGGDGN
+718 TVGFGGDGK
-728 VYALVRGTGRNY
+728 VYALIQGSGRNY
-740 VVRADESG
+740 VVRADGES

-767 KRPTTPTYIASLG
+767 KRPTTPTHIASLG

-809 SAVSSITGQAWS
+809 SAVNSISGQAWS

-892 GDYSDANW
+892 GDYSEANW

-1088 MYSISDWRDSET
+1088 MYSVSNIGDSK

-1135 DNSAWGSASITGDS
+1135 DNSEWGSTSITGDS

-1163 EEYKDASADKTYKSG
+1163 EKYKDASADKTYKSG

-1189 NVFDDV
+1189 NVFDGV

-1285 LEALEAAEKAYEQI
+1285 LEALEAAEKAYEQV

-1321 PDDITLRDKAAIDA
+1321 PDKITLRDKAAIDA
-1335 AMKAYEDLSEAAKGY
+1335 AMKAYDDLSEAAKGY
-1350 VKNHD
+1350 VKNHA

-1369 KPNPPTPPTP
+1369 KPNPPTPV
-1379 PTPSKPATPS
+1379 TPSKPTTPS

-1404 VPAGSWYADAVNYVS
+1404 VPSGSWYADAVNYVS

-1447 ARVEGVNTNGTP
+1447 ARVEGINTNGTP

-1468 MDNGISD
+1468 MENGISD

-1511 FKDADKVSS
+1511 FKDADRVSS

-1532 SLINGKSNSMLDPQ
+1532 GLINGKSNSMLDPQ

-1560 FMQNI
+1560 FMENI

>member
-1 MKKTTRTLLALL
+1 MALFSMVNACAEDVSGDNLKIIVDLRNYNGTVSGEWKDSNGNIFSIQSGMRNEILLTTDTRFSKKYKAVITLEDVTSLYDWSVIGAIDGRLKKSATQTEVVSNTVNGGKKDWSFVVLKGNQITFDLQQSDVKTLITRDNWGGRTL
-13 AVLVLLMSLPVS
+13 
-25 VFAAKGDWV
+25 
-34 KLQIDLSDCPVSFSG
+34 
-49 TKDCDSE
+49 
-56 STPYTAQANT
+56 T
-66 INTIEFEVG
+66 II
-75 GSYDFL
+75 
-81 TLTLEQD
+81 
-88 STNPVR
+88 P
-94 EWEVNGT
+94 
-101 KYDSL
+101 
-106 LDYTEDENDG
+106 
-116 EVIYLYIDGMS
+116 
-127 LIITTEH
+127 
-134 IVFEAGGDL
+134 VFEA
-143 SLSTTE
+143 STYIAE
-149 WTIKPIVAASSEIE
+149 ASSNNAE
-163 AMVKTNDPNQG
+163 MG
-174 SVIAVKQAAE
+174 SAYAYAAGTV
-184 NTYELKATANPG
+184 NTYLLYAEPKEECTFEYWLKDGEPIDNKITEQT
-196 YSFDHWVAASTQEEI
+196 HEI
-211 TQNPYTVTLTASEIY
+211 TITENSHY
-226 TAYFHEW
+226 TAYFRKAYRPEVSLSPENVASVSAEW
-233 KQPAVSSDPVGLVP
+233 VVN
-247 EDVTDAVKA
+247 
-256 TRKWDDT
+256 DT
-263 WTLTAYGSELDGKH
+263 WRLTAAASQQDYS
-277 YVFSYWSCDED
+277 FSNWSCDED
-288 NSFKSEKNP
+288 SSFRSNAQQTY
-297 LDMVVTEDRHYVAHY
+297 VTLRQDEQHYVAHY
-312 LPCRI
+312 LPYQI
-317 TGLTGISAGGSS
+317 TGISGMSAGGGS
-329 DWATTE
+329 WQAKNE
-335 KGSRPLIAGTS
+335 IGSRPLIVGTG
-346 VKVAVQYTDNGK
+346 VQVDVDYDENTTDPWL
-358 IPHSWIKLYAGSE
+358 PHSTIELYSGDEAAV
-371 EDIKA
+371 KA
-376 GTAKLLAQ
+376 GTATLLAK
-384 REGQDGE
+384 REGQGD
-391 RDAAF
+391 RDRNTAF
-396 DERENAKL
+396 DGGHATI
-404 TVDTWPEGVTQI
+404 TVDPWPADVTQI
-416 TAFAQT
+416 TAVAYT
-422 DDCEAHYF
+422 DDCDKHYC
-430 TIDVQT
+430 TLNVQT
-436 APGAEG
+436 GYGADG
-442 IPMSYLTTPRNC
+442 MDLSYLTSPRNC
-454 RTSSSDPGPYNPDIY
+454 RTSSADPGPYNPDIY
-469 GATAVQNAETGE
+469 DATAVQNAETGA

-490 GVYQYVGSNGDTDFV
+490 GVYQYVGSNGTTDFV

-511 DLNTSGDNLALV
+511 DLNVSGDTLSLV
-523 SVALGVGGTAD
+523 SVALGVGGTSD

-542 YHSLGGDQGGTVSY
+542 YHSLGGDQGGTTTY
-556 EVRWYNAAAGKWE
+556 EVRWYDAAEGKWV
-569 TKNTVPS
+569 TKNTIPK
-576 DKTPSTNGAVNKVL
+576 DKAPSTNGEANKVL

-605 GVGWTLHGL
+605 GVEWTLHGL
-614 SFDTFEKVNSTTAYA
+614 GFDTFEKVNEATAYA
-629 TATNGTVYKLNAER
+629 TATNGTVYKLNAVR
-643 NGVSDSWT
+643 SGVSDAWT

-677 AILNAGGT
+677 AILNADSST
-685 TTATYPEIAPDIF
+685 AATYPEITKDIF
-698 GDVWTQDGVFKPHT
+698 GDTWTKDGVFKPATYGESFVH
-712 SGASIV
+712 
-718 ETVGFGGDGN
+718 TVGFGGDGN
-728 VYALVRGTGRNY
+728 VYALIQGSGRNY

-767 KRPTTPTYIASLG
+767 KRPATPTYIANLG
-780 EGVSLFYGSKGS
+780 EGVSLFFGDKGS
-792 LYLQAQNYTVTF
+792 LYLHAQDFTVTF

-809 SAVSSITGQAWS
+809 SAVASITGQAWS
-821 SFVMPIPTKSGMS
+821 SFVMPIPAKSGMS
-834 FAGWYTDEGL
+834 FAGWYTDAGL
-844 TRLYTNPVIPAANL
+844 TKLYANPVIPAADL
-858 TLYAKWT
+858 VLYAKWT

-878 ALKQLDN
+878 ALKQLDD
-885 ALERMDK
+885 ALSRMEQT
-892 GDYSDANW
+892 DYSEANW

-919 QPASEDVSVINKA
+919 QPASEDVSDINKA

-945 DRMNAIPVLVLPPID
+945 DRMNAIPVLNLPPID

-987 QASVVITDMIK
+987 KASEVITDAIVENIK
-998 QNIREKYGLT
+998 TKYGLD
-1008 LDGYATY
+1008 LKGYVTK

-1023 YAYMNTGT
+1023 YAYMNTGSVLS
-1031 TRTDFYLAQV
+1031 DFYLAQV
-1041 YWPNQTNAQIAQ
+1041 YWPNQTNAKIAQ

-1065 TQVESDKQGRYLG
+1065 TQVENDKQGKYLG

-1088 MYSISDWRDSET
+1088 MYSISNIGDSK

-1106 VGAAGWRM
+1106 VGAAGWRL

-1126 YGYGSDLNA
+1126 YGYGADLNA
-1135 DNSAWGSASITGDS
+1135 DNSAWGQESITGDS

-1163 EEYKDASADKTYKSG
+1163 EEYKDASTDKTYKAG
-1178 DDKLETSRIYM
+1178 DDVLETSRIYM

-1234 AIGTVK
+1234 AMGTVK

-1263 RKAYDALTEEQKKL
+1263 RKAYAALNEEQKKL
-1277 FGKAYPEY
+1277 FSKAYPEY
-1285 LEALEAAEKAYEQI
+1285 LEALEAAEKAYEQV
-1299 KDTEAAKK
+1299 KDTEAAKA

-1321 PDDITLRDKAAIDA
+1321 PEDITLDDKDAIDA
-1335 AMKAYEDLSEAAKGY
+1335 AMKAYDDLSDAAKGY
-1350 VKNHD
+1350 VENHD

-1379 PTPSKPATPS
+1379 PTPSKPTTPS
-1389 KPKDDKPTTGSSFTD
+1389 KPKDDKPTTGSSFMD
-1404 VPAGSWYADAVNYVS
+1404 VPSGSWYADAVNYVS
-1419 DKGLMNGTS
+1419 EKGLMNGTS
-1428 KNSFSPN
+1428 KNGFSPN

-1475 GTNMTGEVTREQLA
+1475 GTNMVGEVTREQLA

-1532 SLINGKSNSMLDPQ
+1532 GLINGKSNNLLDPQ

-1560 FMQNI
+1560 FMENI

>member
-1 MKKTTRTLLALL
+1 MKKISRFFTLALVVLTLLG
-13 AVLVLLMSLPVS
+13 SLQIA
-25 VFAAKGDWV
+25 VFADNSESAKIC
-34 KLQIDLSDCPVSFSG
+34 IDLTGYEYDLG
-49 TKDCDSE
+49 GILQRGDNDADD
-56 STPYTAQANT
+56 YTAQHGIVN
-66 INTIEFEVG
+66 N
-75 GSYDFL
+75 
-81 TLTLEQD
+81 LEYKI
-88 STNPVR
+88 
-94 EWEVNGT
+94 G
-101 KYDSL
+101 
-106 LDYTEDENDG
+106 EDEFLWFQLNADESQPIRTWSVNDTQYTFEDEDDSEFLSYG
-116 EVIYLYIDGMS
+116 DDNGNYVNISLGMNIVDVEVSGTPSSGVWVIKPVVAS
-127 LIITTEH
+127 AEFVATTETSDPEKGT
-134 IVFEAGGDL
+134 VGAE
-143 SLSTTE
+143 
-149 WTIKPIVAASSEIE
+149 IKETNIYEIT
-163 AMVKTNDPNQG
+163 ARAVSGFSFDYWLVKSDG
-174 SVIAVKQAAE
+174 SKIAE
-184 NTYELKATANPG
+184 N
-196 YSFDHWVAASTQEEI
+196 
-211 TQNPYTVTLTASEIY
+211 PYKVTLTADETY
-226 TAYFHEW
+226 TSYFREW
-233 KQPAVSSDPVGLVP
+233 KQATVSSNPEGLTQNNG
-247 EDVTDAVKA
+247 TDAV
-256 TRKWDDT
+256 TTVRKWDDT
-263 WTLTAYGSELDGKH
+263 WTLTANRAVLDGRN
-277 YVFSYWSCDED
+277 YAFSYWSCDED
-288 NSFKSEKNP
+288 SSFKSEKNP
-297 LDMVVTEDRHYVAHY
+297 LDVALTEDRHYVAHY
-312 LPCRI
+312 LPWQI
-317 TGLTGISAGGSS
+317 TGISGMSAGGGS
-329 DWATTE
+329 WMAKTE
-335 KGSRPLIAGTS
+335 TGSRPLIAGTG
-346 VKVAVQYTDNGK
+346 VTVDVDYDENITDVWL
-358 IPHSWIKLYAGSE
+358 PHSTIELYSGDEAAV
-371 EDIKA
+371 KA
-376 GTAKLLAQ
+376 GTATPLAK
-384 REGQDGE
+384 REGQGD
-391 RDAAF
+391 RDRNTAF
-396 DERENAKL
+396 DSGHA
-404 TVDTWPEGVTQI
+404 TIIVDPWPADVTQI
-416 TAFAQT
+416 TAVAYT
-422 DDCEAHYF
+422 DDCDKHYC
-430 TIDVQT
+430 TLSVQT
-436 APGAEG
+436 GYGAEG
-442 IPMSYLTTPRNC
+442 LNLSYLTSPRNC
-454 RTSSSDPGPYNPDIY
+454 RTSSADPGPYNPDIY
-469 GATAVQNAETGE
+469 DAAAVQNAETGA

-490 GVYQYVGSNGDTDFV
+490 GVYQYVGSNGTTDFV
-505 RMPGME
+505 RMAGME
-511 DLNTSGDNLALV
+511 DLNTSGDTLSLV
-523 SVALGVGGTAD
+523 SVALGVGGTSD

-542 YHSLGGDQGGTVSY
+542 YHPLGGDQGGTTTY
-556 EVRWYNAAAGKWE
+556 EVRWYDAAEEKWV
-569 TKNTVPS
+569 TKNTVPK
-576 DKTPSTNGAVNKVL
+576 DKAPSTNGEANKVL

-605 GVGWTLHGL
+605 GVEWTLHGL

-629 TATNGTVYKLNAER
+629 TATNGTVYKLNAVR
-643 NGVSDSWT
+643 SGVSDAWT

-677 AILNAGGT
+677 AILNADAT
-685 TTATYPEIAPDIF
+685 TAATYPEITKDIF
-698 GDVWTQDGVFKPHT
+698 GDTWTKDGVFKPATYGESFVH
-712 SGASIV
+712 
-718 ETVGFGGDGN
+718 TVGFGGDGK
-728 VYALVRGTGRNY
+728 VYALIQGSGRNY

-767 KRPTTPTYIASLG
+767 KRPATPTYIANLG

-809 SAVSSITGQAWS
+809 SAVSPITGQAWS

-998 QNIREKYGLT
+998 QNILEKYGLT

-1065 TQVESDKQGRYLG
+1065 TQVENDKQGKYLG

-1088 MYSISDWRDSET
+1088 MYSISNIGDSK

-1106 VGAAGWRM
+1106 VGAAGWRL

-1135 DNSAWGSASITGDS
+1135 DNSEWGSSSITGDS

-1163 EEYKDASADKTYKSG
+1163 EEYKDKNGSYKAG
-1178 DDKLETSRIYM
+1178 DDELETSRIYV
-1189 NVFDDV
+1189 NVFDGV

-1220 ENADALTAVTDKIL
+1220 ANADKLTEVTDKIL

-1321 PDDITLRDKAAIDA
+1321 PDKITLDDKDAIDA
-1335 AMKAYEDLSEAAKGY
+1335 AMKAYDDLSEAAKGY
-1350 VKNHD
+1350 VENHD

-1369 KPNPPTPPTP
+1369 KPNPPTPV
-1379 PTPSKPATPS
+1379 TPSKPTTPS

-1404 VPAGSWYADAVNYVS
+1404 VPSGSWYEDAVNYVS
-1419 DKGLMNGTS
+1419 EKGLMNGTS
-1428 KNSFSPN
+1428 KNGFSPN

-1532 SLINGKSNSMLDPQ
+1532 SLINGKSNSMLDPR

-1560 FMQNI
+1560 FMENI

>member
-1 MKKTTRTLLALL
+1 MWKRAISLILTVLLICTILPLSAYAANDPNSLTIDLTDYPEDISGTEDIDSVVTDFTITAGSKKTFSYDYAKITRIIKLTPSAEK
-13 AVLVLLMSLPVS
+13 PVQKWDINGTEYS
-25 VFAAKGDWV
+25 YADSGKDWYY
-34 KLQIDLSDCPVSFSG
+34 IDLTNKFSVKI
-49 TKDCDSE
+49 TQ
-56 STPYTAQANT
+56 TY
-66 INTIEFEVG
+66 IE
-75 GSYDFL
+75 
-81 TLTLEQD
+81 
-88 STNPVR
+88 
-94 EWEVNGT
+94 
-101 KYDSL
+101 
-106 LDYTEDENDG
+106 
-116 EVIYLYIDGMS
+116 
-127 LIITTEH
+127 
-134 IVFEAGGDL
+134 L
-143 SLSTTE
+143 SLGKKASGE
-149 WTIKPIVAASSEIE
+149 NWTIKPIGTQTGFKATAEVADE
-163 AMVKTNDPNQG
+163 TQG
-174 SVIAVKQAAE
+174 SAIAAE
-184 NTYELKATANPG
+184 IATNEFELKATANPG
-196 YSFDHWVAASTQEEI
+196 YSFDYWLVKSDSSKI
-211 TQNPYTVTLTASEIY
+211 TENPKTVTLTADETY
-226 TAYFHEW
+226 TAYFREW
-233 KQPAVSSDPVGLVP
+233 KQATVSSELEGLTSGS
-247 EDVTDAVKA
+247 DTDLA
-256 TRKWDDT
+256 TAARKWDDT
-263 WTLTAYGSELDGKH
+263 WTLTAKSGVRLDDKE
-277 YVFSYWSCDED
+277 YVFTYWSCDQD
-288 NSFKSEKNP
+288 PSFKSERRQF
-297 LDMVVTEDRHYVAHY
+297 DVTLTENRSYVAHY
-312 LPCRI
+312 LPPQI
-317 TGLTGISAGGSS
+317 TGITGISAGGSS

-335 KGSRPLIAGTS
+335 KGSRPLITGTS
-346 VKVAVQYTDNGK
+346 VKIAVQYTDNGN

-371 EDIKA
+371 AEVKA
-376 GTAKLLAQ
+376 GTATLLTQ
-384 REGQDGE
+384 REGEDSE
-391 RDAAF
+391 RDSAF
-396 DERENAKL
+396 DESGNAKL
-404 TVDTWPEGVTQI
+404 TVDLWPEGVTQI

-430 TIDVQT
+430 TIDVET

-442 IPMSYLTTPRNC
+442 IPMSYLTSPRNC
-454 RTSSSDPGPYNPDIY
+454 RTSASDPGPYNPDIY
-469 GATAVQNAETGE
+469 GAAAVQNAETGE

-490 GVYQYVGSNGDTDFV
+490 GVYQYVGSKGTTDFV

-534 DLTSLVKV
+534 DLTALVKV
-542 YHSLGGDQGGTVSY
+542 YHALGGDQGGTTTY
-556 EVRWYNAAAGKWE
+556 EVRWYNTAEGKWE
-569 TKNTVPS
+569 TKNTIPK
-576 DKTPSTNGAVNKVL
+576 DKAPSTNGEANKVL
-590 ILSSDEIWTQNAYYD
+590 ILGSDEIWTQNAYYD
-605 GVGWTLHGL
+605 GVEWTLHGL
-614 SFDTFEKVNSTTAYA
+614 GFDTFEKVNSTTAYA
-629 TATNGTVYKLNAER
+629 TATNGTIYKLNAER
-643 NGVSDSWT
+643 SGISDAWT

-672 TSGGY
+672 TSGGF
-677 AILNAGGT
+677 AILNADGT
-685 TTATYPEIAPDIF
+685 TAATYPEITPDIF
-698 GDVWTQDGVFKPHT
+698 GDVWTKDGAFKPQT
-712 SGASIV
+712 NGVSPV

-728 VYALVRGTGRNY
+728 VYALVVGAGRNY
-740 VVRADESG
+740 VVRADGSE
-748 WTLMDT
+748 WTLLDT

-761 GTNEME
+761 GTNETE
-767 KRPTTPTYIASLG
+767 KRPAVPSRIASLG
-780 EGVSLFYGSKGS
+780 EGVSLLYGEKGS
-792 LYLQAQNYTVTF
+792 LYLHAQYFTVTF

-809 SAVSSITGQAWS
+809 SAVSPITGQAWS

-844 TRLYTNPVIPAANL
+844 TKLYTNPVIPAANL

-865 ETSADRWAEDREK
+865 ETSTDRWAEDREK

-885 ALERMDK
+885 ALERMDE
-892 GDYSDANW
+892 GDYSNANW

-919 QPASEDVSVINKA
+919 QPESEDVSVINKA

-1041 YWPNQTNAQIAQ
+1041 YWPNQQNAKIAQ

-1065 TQVESDKQGRYLG
+1065 TQVENDKQGKYLG

-1088 MYSISDWRDSET
+1088 MYSISNIGDSK

-1135 DNSAWGSASITGDS
+1135 DNSEWGSASITGDS

-1163 EEYKDASADKTYKSG
+1163 EEYKDKNGSYKAG
-1178 DDKLETSRIYM
+1178 DDELETSRIYV

-1220 ENADALTAVTDKIL
+1220 ANADKLTEVTDKIL

-1240 LENGKLVKDGEVT
+1240 LENGKLVKAGDVT

-1263 RKAYDALTEEQKKL
+1263 RKAYDALTEKQKKL

-1299 KDTEAAKK
+1299 KDTEAAKA

-1321 PDDITLRDKAAIDA
+1321 PDKITLDDKDAIDA
-1335 AMKAYEDLSEAAKGY
+1335 AMKAYDDLSEAAKGY

-1379 PTPSKPATPS
+1379 PTPSKPTTPS

-1404 VPAGSWYADAVNYVS
+1404 VPSGSWYADAVNYVS

-1532 SLINGKSNSMLDPQ
+1532 SLINGKSNSMLDPR

-1560 FMQNI
+1560 FMENI

>member
-1 MKKTTRTLLALL
+1 MASSGY
-13 AVLVLLMSLPVS
+13 SL
-25 VFAAKGDWV
+25 DYW
-34 KLQIDLSDCPVSFSG
+34 LE
-49 TKDCDSE
+49 E
-56 STPYTAQANT
+56 STKQQ
-66 INTIEFEVG
+66 IEE
-75 GSYDFL
+75 
-81 TLTLEQD
+81 
-88 STNPVR
+88 
-94 EWEVNGT
+94 
-101 KYDSL
+101 
-106 LDYTEDENDG
+106 
-116 EVIYLYIDGMS
+116 
-127 LIITTEH
+127 
-134 IVFEAGGDL
+134 
-143 SLSTTE
+143 
-149 WTIKPIVAASSEIE
+149 
-163 AMVKTNDPNQG
+163 
-174 SVIAVKQAAE
+174 
-184 NTYELKATANPG
+184 
-196 YSFDHWVAASTQEEI
+196 
-211 TQNPYTVTLTASEIY
+211 NPYTVTLTANETY
-226 TAYFHEW
+226 TAYFRTW
-233 KQPAVSSDPVGLVP
+233 KQATVSSEPEGLTSGT
-247 EDVTDAVKA
+247 DTDLVTAA
-256 TRKWDDT
+256 RKWDDT
-263 WTLTAYGSELDGKH
+263 WMLRANNAVLAGRN

-288 NSFKSEKNP
+288 SSFKSEKNP
-297 LDMVVTEDRHYVAHY
+297 LEVTLTEDRHYVAHY
-312 LPCRI
+312 LPWQI
-317 TGLTGISAGGSS
+317 TGISGMSAGGGS
-329 DWATTE
+329 WMAKTE
-335 KGSRPLIAGTS
+335 TGSRPLIAGTG
-346 VKVAVQYTDNGK
+346 VTVDVDYDENITDVWL
-358 IPHSWIKLYAGSE
+358 PHSTIELYSGDEAAV
-371 EDIKA
+371 KA
-376 GTAKLLAQ
+376 GTATLLAK
-384 REGQDGE
+384 REGQGD
-391 RDAAF
+391 RDRNTAF
-396 DERENAKL
+396 DGGHATI
-404 TVDTWPEGVTQI
+404 TVDPWPADVTQI
-416 TAFAQT
+416 TAVAYT
-422 DDCEAHYF
+422 DDCDKHYC
-430 TIDVQT
+430 TLNVQT
-436 APGAEG
+436 GYGAEG
-442 IPMSYLTTPRNC
+442 LNLSYLTSPRNC
-454 RTSSSDPGPYNPDIY
+454 RTSAADPGPYNPDIY
-469 GATAVQNAETGE
+469 DAAAVQNAKTGE

-490 GVYQYVGSNGDTDFV
+490 GVYQYVGSNGTTDFV

-511 DLNTSGDNLALV
+511 DLNTSGDNLSLV
-523 SVALGVGGTAD
+523 SVALGVGGAAD

-542 YHSLGGDQGGTVSY
+542 FHSLGGDQGGTTAY
-556 EVRWYNAAAGKWE
+556 EVRWYNTAEGKWE
-569 TKNTVPS
+569 TKNTIPK
-576 DKTPSTNGAVNKVL
+576 DKAPSTNGEANKVL

-651 QVDLG
+651 PVDLG

-677 AILNAGGT
+677 AILNADGKT
-685 TTATYPEIAPDIF
+685 AATYPEITKDIF
-698 GDVWTQDGVFKPHT
+698 GDTWTKDGVFKPATYGESFVH
-712 SGASIV
+712 
-718 ETVGFGGDGN
+718 TVGFGGDGK
-728 VYALVRGTGRNY
+728 VYALIQGSGRNY
-740 VVRADESG
+740 VVRADGES

-809 SAVSSITGQAWS
+809 SAVNSISGQAWS

-1088 MYSISDWRDSET
+1088 MYSVSNIGDSK

-1135 DNSAWGSASITGDS
+1135 DNSEWGSTSITGDS

-1189 NVFDDV
+1189 NVFDGV

-1285 LEALEAAEKAYEQI
+1285 LKALEAAEKAYEQI

-1321 PDDITLRDKAAIDA
+1321 PDKITLDDKDAIDA
-1335 AMKAYEDLSEAAKGY
+1335 AMKAYDDLSEAAKGY
-1350 VKNHD
+1350 VKNHA

-1369 KPNPPTPPTP
+1369 KPTPPTP
-1379 PTPSKPATPS
+1379 VTPSKPTTPS

-1404 VPAGSWYADAVNYVS
+1404 VPSGSWYADAVNYVS
-1419 DKGLMNGTS
+1419 EKGLMNGTS

-1497 LKGYDTSKSNKLDS
+1497 LKGYHVSKSAALTAFS
-1511 FKDADKVSS
+1511 DADKVSGY
-1520 WAVEAMQWANAE
+1520 AAEAMQWAVAE
-1532 SLINGKSNSMLDPQ
+1532 GLLQGSNGKLNPQ
-1546 GKATRAETA
+1546 GSATRAQVAT
-1555 AILMR
+1555 ILMR
-1560 FMQNI
+1560 FMEKF

>member
-1 MKKTTRTLLALL
+1 MQKRAIALILSLLLIFTIFP
-13 AVLVLLMSLPVS
+13 LPAY
-25 VFAAKGDWV
+25 AANESSTITV
-34 KLQIDLSDCPVSFSG
+34 DLTGYPYSISG
-49 TKDCDSE
+49 TEKNGDTTSF
-56 STPYTAQANT
+56 T
-66 INTIEFEVG
+66 INAGEKKVFTYEYSKTVPRTI
-75 GSYDFL
+75 
-81 TLTLEQD
+81 TLTPSAETPVLKWEINGNEYTYAD
-88 STNPVR
+88 SGNDWFYMQSDDARASVTISATDLVF
-94 EWEVNGT
+94 
-101 KYDSL
+101 KL
-106 LDYTEDENDG
+106 LKKASGHN
-116 EVIYLYIDGMS
+116 
-127 LIITTEH
+127 
-134 IVFEAGGDL
+134 
-143 SLSTTE
+143 
-149 WTIKPIVAASSEIE
+149 WTIKPIGTQSGFKATAEVAD
-163 AMVKTNDPNQG
+163 KTQG
-174 SVIAVKQAAE
+174 SAIAAE
-184 NTYELKATANPG
+184 IATSEFELKATANPG
-196 YSFDHWVAASTQEEI
+196 YSFDYWLVKSDSSKTTE
-211 TQNPYTVTLTASEIY
+211 NPKTVTLTANETY
-226 TAYFHEW
+226 TAYFREW
-233 KQPAVSSDPVGLVP
+233 KQATVSSEPEGLTSGTDT
-247 EDVTDAVKA
+247 ELVTA

-263 WTLTAYGSELDGKH
+263 WTLNAKSGAKLDGKG
-277 YVFSYWSCDED
+277 YVFTYWSCDED
-288 NSFKSEKNP
+288 PSFKSEQNM
-297 LDMVVTEDRHYVAHY
+297 LNVTLTEDRHYVAHY
-312 LPCRI
+312 LPPQI
-317 TGLTGISAGGSS
+317 TGITGIRAGGSA

-335 KGSRPLIAGTS
+335 AGSRPLIAGTS
-346 VKVAVQYTDNGK
+346 VKIAVQYTDNAN

-371 EDIKA
+371 EEVKA
-376 GTAKLLAQ
+376 GTATLLTQ
-384 REGQDGE
+384 REGEDSE

-396 DERENAKL
+396 DERRNAKL
-404 TVDTWPEGVTQI
+404 TVDPWPEGVTQI

-436 APGAEG
+436 ALGAQG
-442 IPMSYLTTPRNC
+442 IPLTYLTSPRNC

-469 GATAVQNAETGE
+469 GATAVRNAETGT

-490 GVYQYVGSNGDTDFV
+490 GVYQYVGSSGTTDFV
-505 RMPGME
+505 RMAGME
-511 DLNTSGDNLALV
+511 DLNTGGDNLALV

-542 YHSLGGDQGGTVSY
+542 YHALGGDQGGTTSY
-556 EVRWYNAAAGKWE
+556 EVRWYKAEEGKWV
-569 TKNTVPS
+569 TVNTIPK
-576 DKTPSTNGAVNKVL
+576 DKAPSTNGEANKVL
-590 ILSSDEIWTQNAYYD
+590 ILGSDEIWTQNAYYD
-605 GVGWTLHGL
+605 GTEWTLL
-614 SFDTFEKVNSTTAYA
+614 SGYGYSFNTFEKVNETTAYA
-629 TATNGTVYKLNAER
+629 TATDGTIYKLNAVR
-643 NGVSDSWT
+643 SGVSDAWT
-651 QVDLG
+651 EVNLG

-677 AILNAGGT
+677 AILDADGK
-685 TTATYPEIAPDIF
+685 TTATYPEITPDIF
-698 GDVWTQDGVFKPHT
+698 GDVWTKDGAFKPRTDGT
-712 SGASIV
+712 SPV
-718 ETVGFGGDGN
+718 KTVGFGGDGN
-728 VYALVRGTGRNY
+728 VYALVEGAGRNY
-740 VVRADESG
+740 VVRADGSE

-754 VEAFDVG
+754 VEAFDIG
-761 GTNEME
+761 GTNETE

-780 EGVSLFYGSKGS
+780 EGVSLLFGDKGS
-792 LYLQAQNYTVTF
+792 LYLHAQEYTVTF

-809 SAVSSITGQAWS
+809 STVSPITGQAWS
-821 SFVMPIPTKSGMS
+821 SFVMPVPTKSGMI

-844 TRLYTNPVIPAANL
+844 TKLYANPVIPAANL

-865 ETSADRWAEDREK
+865 DKTSDRWAEDREK
-878 ALKQLDN
+878 ALEQLDK
-885 ALERMDK
+885 ALARMDK
-892 GDYSDANW
+892 NDYSEANW
-900 QRVLVEYENGK
+900 QRVLTEYENGK

-919 QPASEDVSVINKA
+919 QPASDSVSDINKA

-937 YAALNTAI
+937 YEALNTAI
-945 DRMNAIPVLVLPPID
+945 DRMNAIPVLVLGPID

-965 DAQTIGLGYM
+965 DAQTLGLGYM

-987 QASVVITDMIK
+987 LASTIITDAIV
-998 QNIREKYGLT
+998 QNIKEKYGLD
-1008 LDGYATY
+1008 LKGYTVK
-1015 HESEPAGT
+1015 HVSEPT
-1023 YAYMNTGT
+1023 ENYAYMNTGSVLNG
-1031 TRTDFYLAQV
+1031 FYLAQV
-1041 YWPNQTNAQIAQ
+1041 YWPNQQNAKIAQ
-1053 YILDVCGDKISE
+1053 YILDVCNDKIDWD
-1065 TQVESDKQGRYLG
+1065 QVEKDKTGKYLG

-1220 ENADALTAVTDKIL
+1220 ANADKLTEVTDKIL

-1263 RKAYDALTEEQKKL
+1263 RKAYAALNEEQKKL
-1277 FGKAYPEY
+1277 FDKAYPEY
-1285 LEALEAAEKAYEQI
+1285 LEALEAAEKAYEQV
-1299 KDTEAAKK
+1299 KDTEAAKA

-1321 PDDITLRDKAAIDA
+1321 PEDITLDDKDAIDA
-1335 AMKAYEDLSEAAKGY
+1335 AMKAYDDLSDAAKGY
-1350 VKNHD
+1350 VENHD

-1379 PTPSKPATPS
+1379 PTPSKPTTPS

-1404 VPAGSWYADAVNYVS
+1404 VPAGSWYADAVKYVS
-1419 DKGLMNGTS
+1419 EKGLMNGTS
-1428 KNSFSPN
+1428 RNGFSPN

-1475 GTNMTGEVTREQLA
+1475 GTNMVGEVTREQLA

-1511 FKDADKVSS
+1511 FKDAGKVSS

-1532 SLINGKSNSMLDPQ
+1532 GLINGKSNSMLDPQ

-1560 FMQNI
+1560 FMENI